1 MRYRLPSKKRLT
13 VWAVGLLLLLVLLP
27 GALLVGLA
35 WSLYE
40 RPQWLLPHI
49 NQYLAAQDIRIDELR
64 LAPEGWDRLSFDYL
78 KLDYQGSEL
87 EFHQLRL
94 QLKSPVSA
102 KRIWQLL
109 TGEASTP
116 PPGSID
122 WLMAQLQKV
131 SYRDAGFSL
140 TPELL
145 LPGGDDGGQSLALDL
160 NSVPEIALGPTRI
173 SLQRVAGVSDTP
185 NTSLTLDKASKTPS
199 FILLLQKLQL
209 SPSGQLVT
217 ELATWLQGGQQET
230 HSGTQTRQE
239 TPLLALTADL
249 KAKLANG
256 APAWR
261 LTSQLHLKALQQA
274 LASVEQ
280 DPAAAPLISAFKLD
294 EILHAELMPSLGGDL
309 FSQLTLDLTQGNIDS
324 RHCWSAPTIAMP
336 GLEQVALEITP
347 LPLKAKAHNSLAD
360 SPLCPS
366 SNAAASFSAK
376 ASANA
381 RVEAEVEDSDDA
393 GLHFR
398 FSGSTSEQLFELAP
412 LRLTLSTT
420 PAQRQALL
428 ALLAANSPSAQASA
442 TKAAEL
448 ESQLAQ
454 LQQVLAQEPA
464 IKNQAPPL
472 IAAIELALDQGLGA
486 EFKPAKDNNTKG
498 NAATGNETSMRVS
511 LPNLTV
517 RPLLP
522 ALMTEKQQASFGA
535 PINRPRIAELSPSA
549 LSNGKRPSLLLAL
562 ENLQLQLPKATGA
575 QQNTSVSLP
584 QSAKPQGLN
593 SPGFGLSSSG
603 LSSSGLS
610 SSDFSSSDFSSSGS
624 SGSSSPNSKPLSAEQ
639 RLELALQQAIQG
651 LRLSL
656 EQLPLEQASTD
667 WRLEASLPSGFRWQS
682 AVAELQLNQG
692 ASMALS
698 GKLALEPTNA
708 GQQLDFS
715 LAANPGFSTGAIQ
728 AGIEDKSIQLS
739 GFKLSLLA
747 PFSGSFNQGKLKLSL
762 PAVSSQLG
770 ELQAKSGPLAL
781 SIAQTSLL
789 SPGLSRTLDANL
801 NQKRHLPLLSQ
812 LLDERFASRLNL
824 AFDGLNLSQ
833 TRHTKLGPRTETLLN
848 LGYGS
853 FSQTIDWQD
862 NRLISEE
869 NWQLDNIPLHSR
881 HDFMPIWP
889 KRAKD
894 PLGYRLNSRWTLDTD
909 LADIK
914 ALAAKNLPL
923 PPELVLRGETHM
935 IADLKL
941 EGLGRALQL
950 QLDFNPLLSDLSGSI
965 SQLPFEGA
973 NLSALCRL
981 TLAKEAKAPAE
992 AELNCQQLKASVQ
1005 AFNPGVLLTNL
1016 GLEGQLSLTPEL
1028 DSNQSTQ
1035 AKLLPEFRDADIQV
1049 RGQGEL
1055 LKGQMLLPSF
1065 RLRLNAPSNAY
1076 LVLQGL
1082 SLEELLAIQP
1092 QEGIY
1097 ADGIFDGVLP
1107 VFITD
1112 GQVSVKGGRLAA
1124 RAPGGLIKV
1133 GNNPAVAQ
1141 MRAGQP
1147 YLDFAFSTLEH
1158 LQYSTLAST
1167 YDMAP
1172 DGEAWLK
1179 VEVKGQAEGIER
1191 PIHLNYSHEENMLQ
1205 LLRSLTIGDKLQTQI
1220 EASMQ

>member
-13 VWAVGLLLLLVLLP
+13 VWAVGMLLLLVLLP
-27 GALLVGLA
+27 STLLVGLV

-116 PPGSID
+116 PPGSTD

-145 LPGGDDGGQSLALDL
+145 LPGGDDGGQSLTLDL

-173 SLQRVAGVSDTP
+173 SLQREAGVSDTP
-185 NTSLTLDKASKTPS
+185 SASLTLDKAGKTPS

-261 LTSQLHLKALQQA
+261 LTSHLHLKALQQA

-294 EILHAELMPSLGGDL
+294 EILNAELMPSLGGDL

-324 RHCWSAPTIAMP
+324 RHCWSAPTIAML
-336 GLEQVALEITP
+336 GLEQVALKITP
-347 LPLKAKAHNSLAD
+347 LPLEAKAHNSLTD

-376 ASANA
+376 A
-381 RVEAEVEDSDDA
+381 EAEVKDSDGA
-393 GLHFR
+393 GLRFR
-398 FSGSTSEQLFELAP
+398 FSGSTSEQFFELAP

-428 ALLAANSPSAQASA
+428 ALLAATSSSAQTSA

-464 IKNQAPPL
+464 EKKQVKPL
-472 IAAIELALDQGLGA
+472 IAAIELALDQGLDA
-486 EFKPAKDNNTKG
+486 EFKPTKDNDTKN

-522 ALMTEKQQASFGA
+522 ALMTEKQQASSGA
-535 PINRPRIAELSPSA
+535 PINGPSVAELSPA
-549 LSNGKRPSLLLAL
+549 VLSNGERPSLLLSF
-562 ENLQLQLPKATGA
+562 ENLQLQLPKAAGA
-575 QQNTSVSLP
+575 QQDTSVSLP

-593 SPGFGLSSSG
+593 SPGSG
-603 LSSSGLS
+603 L
-610 SSDFSSSDFSSSGS
+610 SSSGS
-624 SGSSSPNSKPLSAEQ
+624 SGSSSPNSSNSKPLSAEQ

-651 LRLSL
+651 LQLSL
-656 EQLPLEQASTD
+656 ELLPLEQASTD

-682 AVAELQLNQG
+682 AAAELQLNEG

-698 GKLALEPTNA
+698 GKLALESTSE
-708 GQQLDFS
+708 GQQLNFS
-715 LAANPGFSTGAIQ
+715 LAANSGFSTGAIQ

-747 PFSGSFNQGKLKLSL
+747 PLSGSFNQGKLKLSL

-981 TLAKEAKAPAE
+981 TLDKEAKAPAE

-1028 DSNQSTQ
+1028 DNNQSTQ
-1035 AKLLPEFRDADIQV
+1035 AKLLPGFRDADIQV

-1179 VEVKGQAEGIER
+1179 VEVKGKAEGIER

>member
-13 VWAVGLLLLLVLLP
+13 VWAVGMLLLLVLLP
-27 GALLVGLA
+27 STLLMGLV

-116 PPGSID
+116 PPGSTD

-145 LPGGDDGGQSLALDL
+145 LPGGDDGGQSLTLDL

-173 SLQRVAGVSDTP
+173 SLQREAGVSDTP
-185 NTSLTLDKASKTPS
+185 SASLTLDKAGKTPS

-294 EILHAELMPSLGGDL
+294 EILNAELMPSLGGDL
-309 FSQLTLDLTQGNIDS
+309 FSQLTLDLTQGNINS

-336 GLEQVALEITP
+336 GLEQVALKITP
-347 LPLKAKAHNSLAD
+347 LPLEAKAHNSLTD

-366 SNAAASFSAK
+366 SNAAASFNANPK

-381 RVEAEVEDSDDA
+381 KAEVKDSDGA
-393 GLHFR
+393 GLRFR
-398 FSGSTSEQLFELAP
+398 FSGSTSEQIFELAP

-428 ALLAANSPSAQASA
+428 ALLAATPAQTSA

-464 IKNQAPPL
+464 EKKQVKPL
-472 IAAIELALDQGLGA
+472 IAAIELALDQGLDA
-486 EFKPAKDNNTKG
+486 EFKPTKVTDTKN

-511 LPNLTV
+511 LPSLTV

-522 ALMTEKQQASFGA
+522 ALMTEKQQASFGT
-535 PINRPRIAELSPSA
+535 PINQPSAAKLSPAA
-549 LSNGKRPSLLLAL
+549 LSSGERPSLLLTL

-575 QQNTSVSLP
+575 QQDTSVSLP

-593 SPGFGLSSSG
+593 SPGSG
-603 LSSSGLS
+603 L
-610 SSDFSSSDFSSSGS
+610 SSSGS
-624 SGSSSPNSKPLSAEQ
+624 SGSSSPNSSNSKPLSAEQ

-651 LRLSL
+651 LQLSL
-656 EQLPLEQASTD
+656 NQLPLEQASTD

-682 AVAELQLNQG
+682 AAAELQLNEGASLNKG

-698 GKLALEPTNA
+698 GKLALEPTSE
-708 GQQLDFS
+708 GQQLNFS

-728 AGIEDKSIQLS
+728 AGIEDKSIQLL
-739 GFKLSLLA
+739 GFKLSLLD
-747 PFSGSFNQGKLKLSL
+747 PLSGSFNQGKLKLSL

-973 NLSALCRL
+973 KLSALCRL

-1035 AKLLPEFRDADIQV
+1035 AKLLPGFRDADIQV

-1179 VEVKGQAEGIER
+1179 VEVKGKAEGIER

>member
-27 GALLVGLA
+27 GALLVGLV

-109 TGEASTP
+109 TGETSTP
-116 PPGSID
+116 PPGSTD

-131 SYRDAGFSL
+131 SYQDAGFSL
-140 TPELL
+140 TPALL

-173 SLQRVAGVSDTP
+173 SLQPEAGVSDTP
-185 NTSLTLDKASKTPS
+185 NTSLTLDKAGKTPS
-199 FILLLQKLQL
+199 FTLLLQKLQL

-217 ELATWLQGGQQET
+217 ELATWLQGGQQEA

-294 EILHAELMPSLGGDL
+294 EIVNAKLMPSLGGDL

-347 LPLKAKAHNSLAD
+347 LPLEAKAHNSLTD

-376 ASANA
+376 A
-381 RVEAEVEDSDDA
+381 EAEVKDSDGA
-393 GLHFR
+393 GLRFR
-398 FSGSTSEQLFELAP
+398 FSGSTSEQIFELAP

-428 ALLAANSPSAQASA
+428 ALLAATSTSAQTSA
-442 TKAAEL
+442 TQAAEL

-464 IKNQAPPL
+464 EKKQVKPL
-472 IAAIELALDQGLGA
+472 IAAIELALDQGLDA
-486 EFKPAKDNNTKG
+486 ELKPAKDNDTK
-498 NAATGNETSMRVS
+498 GNETSMRVS
-511 LPNLTV
+511 LPSLTV

-522 ALMTEKQQASFGA
+522 ALMTEKQQASFGT
-535 PINRPRIAELSPSA
+535 PINRPSVAELSPAA
-549 LSNGKRPSLLLAL
+549 LSNGERPSLLLTL

-575 QQNTSVSLP
+575 QQDTSVSSP

-593 SPGFGLSSSG
+593 SPGFGLSSSDF
-603 LSSSGLS
+603 SSSGLS
-610 SSDFSSSDFSSSGS
+610 SS
-624 SGSSSPNSKPLSAEQ
+624 GSSSPNSSNSKPLSAEQ

-682 AVAELQLNQG
+682 AAAELQLNEG

-698 GKLALEPTNA
+698 GKLALEPTSE

-728 AGIEDKSIQLS
+728 AGIEDKSIHLS

-747 PFSGSFNQGKLKLSL
+747 PLSGSFNQGKLKLSL

-812 LLDERFASRLNL
+812 LLDEHFASRLNL

-862 NRLISEE
+862 NRLVSEE

-981 TLAKEAKAPAE
+981 TLDKEAKAPAE

-1035 AKLLPEFRDADIQV
+1035 AKLLPGFRDADIQV

-1179 VEVKGQAEGIER
+1179 VEVKGKAEGIER

>member
-27 GALLVGLA
+27 GALLMGLA

-40 RPQWLLPHI
+40 RPHWLLPHL

-116 PPGSID
+116 PGSTD

-140 TPELL
+140 TPALL

-173 SLQRVAGVSDTP
+173 SLQPEAGVSDTP
-185 NTSLTLDKASKTPS
+185 NTSLTLDKAGKTPS

-294 EILHAELMPSLGGDL
+294 EIVNAELMPSLGGDL

-324 RHCWSAPTIAMP
+324 RHCWAAPTIAMP
-336 GLEQVALEITP
+336 ELEQVALKITP
-347 LPLKAKAHNSLAD
+347 LPLEAKAHNSLTD

-366 SNAAASFSAK
+366 SNAAASFNANPK

-381 RVEAEVEDSDDA
+381 KAEVKDSDGA
-393 GLHFR
+393 GLRFR
-398 FSGSTSEQLFELAP
+398 FSGSTSEQIFELAP

-428 ALLAANSPSAQASA
+428 ALLAATPAQTSA

-464 IKNQAPPL
+464 EKKQVKPL
-472 IAAIELALDQGLGA
+472 IAAIELALDKGLDA
-486 EFKPAKDNNTKG
+486 EFKPTKVTDTKN

-511 LPNLTV
+511 LPSLTV

-522 ALMTEKQQASFGA
+522 ALMTEKQQASFGT
-535 PINRPRIAELSPSA
+535 PINQPSAAKLSPAA
-549 LSNGKRPSLLLAL
+549 LSSGERPSLLLTL

-575 QQNTSVSLP
+575 QQDTSVSLP

-593 SPGFGLSSSG
+593 SPGSG
-603 LSSSGLS
+603 L
-610 SSDFSSSDFSSSGS
+610 SSSGS
-624 SGSSSPNSKPLSAEQ
+624 SGSSSPNSSNSKPLSAEQ

-651 LRLSL
+651 LQLSL
-656 EQLPLEQASTD
+656 NQLPLEQASTD

-682 AVAELQLNQG
+682 AAAELQLNEG

-698 GKLALEPTNA
+698 GKLALEPTSE

-747 PFSGSFNQGKLKLSL
+747 PLSGSFNQGKLKLSL

-789 SPGLSRTLDANL
+789 SPGLSRTLDASL

-981 TLAKEAKAPAE
+981 TLDKEAKAPAE

-1028 DSNQSTQ
+1028 DNNQSTQ
-1035 AKLLPEFRDADIQV
+1035 AKLLPGFRDADIQV

-1179 VEVKGQAEGIER
+1179 VEVKGKAEGIER

>member
-27 GALLVGLA
+27 STLLVGLV
-35 WSLYE
+35 WSIYE

-116 PPGSID
+116 PGSTD

-131 SYRDAGFSL
+131 SYQDADFSL
-140 TPELL
+140 TPALL
-145 LPGGDDGGQSLALDL
+145 LPGGDAGGQSLALDL

-173 SLQRVAGVSDTP
+173 SLQPKAGVSDTP
-185 NTSLTLDKASKTPS
+185 NTSLTLDKAGNTPS
-199 FILLLQKLQL
+199 FTLLLQKLQL
-209 SPSGQLVT
+209 SASGQLVT
-217 ELATWLQGGQQET
+217 ELATRLQGGQQET

-261 LTSQLHLKALQQA
+261 LTSHLHLKALQQA

-294 EILHAELMPSLGGDL
+294 EIVNAELMPSLGGDL

-324 RHCWSAPTIAMP
+324 RHCWAAPTIAMP
-336 GLEQVALEITP
+336 GLEQVALKITP
-347 LPLKAKAHNSLAD
+347 LPLEAKAHNSLTD

-376 ASANA
+376 
-381 RVEAEVEDSDDA
+381 VEAEVKDSDGA
-393 GLHFR
+393 GLRFR
-398 FSGSTSEQLFELAP
+398 FSGSTSEQIFELAP

-428 ALLAANSPSAQASA
+428 ALLAATSAQTSA

-464 IKNQAPPL
+464 EKKQVKPL
-472 IAAIELALDQGLGA
+472 IAAIELALDQGLDA
-486 EFKPAKDNNTKG
+486 ELKPAKDNDIK
-498 NAATGNETSMRVS
+498 GNETSMRVS
-511 LPNLTV
+511 LPSLTV

-522 ALMTEKQQASFGA
+522 ALMTEKQQASFGT
-535 PINRPRIAELSPSA
+535 PINQPSAAKLSPAA
-549 LSNGKRPSLLLAL
+549 LSSGERPSLQLSF

-575 QQNTSVSLP
+575 QQDTSVSLP

-593 SPGFGLSSSG
+593 SPGSG
-603 LSSSGLS
+603 LSSSG
-610 SSDFSSSDFSSSGS
+610 FSSSGLSSSGS

-651 LRLSL
+651 LQLSL
-656 EQLPLEQASTD
+656 NQLPLEQASTD

-682 AVAELQLNQG
+682 AAAELQLNEG

-698 GKLALEPTNA
+698 GKLALEPTSE

-747 PFSGSFNQGKLKLSL
+747 PLSGSFNQGKLKLSL

-789 SPGLSRTLDANL
+789 SPGLSRTLDANQ

-833 TRHTKLGPRTETLLN
+833 TRHTKLGARTETLLN

-853 FSQTIDWQD
+853 FSQAIDWQD

-981 TLAKEAKAPAE
+981 TLDKEAKAPAE

-1035 AKLLPEFRDADIQV
+1035 AKLLPGFRDADIQV

-1107 VFITD
+1107 VFITN

-1179 VEVKGQAEGIER
+1179 VEVKGKAEGIER

>member
-27 GALLVGLA
+27 STLLMGLV

-40 RPQWLLPHI
+40 RPQWLLPHL

-116 PPGSID
+116 PGSTD

-140 TPELL
+140 TPALL

-173 SLQRVAGVSDTP
+173 SLQPEAGVSDTP
-185 NTSLTLDKASKTPS
+185 NTSLTLDKAGNTPS
-199 FILLLQKLQL
+199 FTLLLQKLQL

-217 ELATWLQGGQQET
+217 ELATQLQGGQQET

-347 LPLKAKAHNSLAD
+347 LPLEAKAHNSLTD

-376 ASANA
+376 A
-381 RVEAEVEDSDDA
+381 EAEVKDSDGA
-393 GLHFR
+393 GLRFR
-398 FSGSTSEQLFELAP
+398 FSGSTSEQIFELAP

-428 ALLAANSPSAQASA
+428 ALLAATSTSAHTSA

-464 IKNQAPPL
+464 EKKQVKPL

-486 EFKPAKDNNTKG
+486 EFKPAKDNETK
-498 NAATGNETSMRVS
+498 GNETSMRVS
-511 LPNLTV
+511 LPSLTV

-522 ALMTEKQQASFGA
+522 ALMTEKQQASFGT
-535 PINRPRIAELSPSA
+535 PINQPSAAKLSPAA
-549 LSNGKRPSLLLAL
+549 LSSGERPSLLLTL

-575 QQNTSVSLP
+575 QQDTSVSLP

-593 SPGFGLSSSG
+593 SPGFGLSSSDF
-603 LSSSGLS
+603 SSSGLS
-610 SSDFSSSDFSSSGS
+610 SS
-624 SGSSSPNSKPLSAEQ
+624 GSSSPNSSNSKPLSAEQ

-656 EQLPLEQASTD
+656 EQLPLEQARTD

-682 AVAELQLNQG
+682 AAAELQLNEG

-698 GKLALEPTNA
+698 GKLALEPTSE

-728 AGIEDKSIQLS
+728 AGIEDKSIHLS

-747 PFSGSFNQGKLKLSL
+747 PLSGSFNQGKLKLSL

-770 ELQAKSGPLAL
+770 ELQAKSGQLAL

-981 TLAKEAKAPAE
+981 TLDKEAKAPAE

-1035 AKLLPEFRDADIQV
+1035 AKLLPGFRDADIQV

-1179 VEVKGQAEGIER
+1179 VEVKGKTEGIER

>member
-13 VWAVGLLLLLVLLP
+13 VWAVGMLLLLVLLP
-27 GALLVGLA
+27 STLLVGLV

-116 PPGSID
+116 PPGSTD

-131 SYRDAGFSL
+131 SYQDAGFSL

-173 SLQRVAGVSDTP
+173 SLQPEAGVSDTP
-185 NTSLTLDKASKTPS
+185 NTSLTLDKAGNTPS
-199 FILLLQKLQL
+199 FTLLLQKLQL

-217 ELATWLQGGQQET
+217 ELATRLQGVQQET

-261 LTSQLHLKALQQA
+261 LTSHLHLKALQQA

-309 FSQLTLDLTQGNIDS
+309 FSQLALDLTQGNIDS
-324 RHCWSAPTIAMP
+324 RHCWSAPTITMP
-336 GLEQVALEITP
+336 GLEQVALKITP
-347 LPLKAKAHNSLAD
+347 LPLEAKAHNSLTD

-366 SNAAASFSAK
+366 SNAAASFSAN
-376 ASANA
+376 ASAKA
-381 RVEAEVEDSDDA
+381 KVEDSDDA
-393 GLHFR
+393 GLRFR
-398 FSGSTSEQLFELAP
+398 FSGSTSEQFFELAP

-428 ALLAANSPSAQASA
+428 ALLAATSTSAQTSA

-464 IKNQAPPL
+464 EKKQVKPL
-472 IAAIELALDQGLGA
+472 IATIELTLDQGLDA
-486 EFKPAKDNNTKG
+486 EFKPTKDNDTK
-498 NAATGNETSMRVS
+498 GNETSMRVS
-511 LPNLTV
+511 LPSLTV

-522 ALMTEKQQASFGA
+522 ALMTEKQQASFGT
-535 PINRPRIAELSPSA
+535 PINQPSAAKLSPAA
-549 LSNGKRPSLLLAL
+549 LSSGERPSLLLTL
-562 ENLQLQLPKATGA
+562 ENLQLQLPKAAGA
-575 QQNTSVSLP
+575 QQDTSVSLP

-603 LSSSGLS
+603 
-610 SSDFSSSDFSSSGS
+610 S
-624 SGSSSPNSKPLSAEQ
+624 SGSSSPNSSNSKPLSAEQ

-651 LRLSL
+651 LQLSL
-656 EQLPLEQASTD
+656 EQLPLEQARTD

-682 AVAELQLNQG
+682 AAAELQLNEG

-698 GKLALEPTNA
+698 GKLALESTSE

-728 AGIEDKSIQLS
+728 ASIEDKSIQLS
-739 GFKLSLLA
+739 GFKLSLLD
-747 PFSGSFNQGKLKLSL
+747 PLSGSFNQGKLKLSL

-812 LLDERFASRLNL
+812 LLDEHFASRLNL

-862 NRLISEE
+862 NRLVSEE

-981 TLAKEAKAPAE
+981 TLDKEAKAPAE

-1035 AKLLPEFRDADIQV
+1035 AKLLPGFRDADIQV

-1179 VEVKGQAEGIER
+1179 VEVKGKAEGIER

>member
-27 GALLVGLA
+27 STLLVGLV

-78 KLDYQGSEL
+78 KLDYRGSEL

-116 PPGSID
+116 PPGSTD

-131 SYRDAGFSL
+131 SYQDAGFSL

-173 SLQRVAGVSDTP
+173 SLQPEAGVSDTP
-185 NTSLTLDKASKTPS
+185 STSLTLEKAGKTPS

-217 ELATWLQGGQQET
+217 ELATRLQGGQQET
-230 HSGTQTRQE
+230 HSGIQTRQE

-261 LTSQLHLKALQQA
+261 LTSHLHLKALQQA

-294 EILHAELMPSLGGDL
+294 EILNAELMPSLGGDL

-324 RHCWSAPTIAMP
+324 RYCWSAPTIAMP
-336 GLEQVALEITP
+336 GLEQVALKITP
-347 LPLKAKAHNSLAD
+347 LPLEAKAHNSLTD

-376 ASANA
+376 A
-381 RVEAEVEDSDDA
+381 EVKDSDGA
-393 GLHFR
+393 GLRFR
-398 FSGSTSEQLFELAP
+398 FSGSTSEQIFELAP

-428 ALLAANSPSAQASA
+428 ALLAATSAQTSA

-464 IKNQAPPL
+464 EKKQVKPL
-472 IAAIELALDQGLGA
+472 IATIELTLDQGLDA
-486 EFKPAKDNNTKG
+486 EFKPTKDNDTK
-498 NAATGNETSMRVS
+498 GNETSMRVS
-511 LPNLTV
+511 LPSLTV

-522 ALMTEKQQASFGA
+522 ALMTEKQQASFGT
-535 PINRPRIAELSPSA
+535 PINRPSVAELSPAA
-549 LSNGKRPSLLLAL
+549 LSNGERPSLLLSF

-575 QQNTSVSLP
+575 QQDTSVSLP

-593 SPGFGLSSSG
+593 SPGSGLSSSG

-610 SSDFSSSDFSSSGS
+610 SSGS
-624 SGSSSPNSKPLSAEQ
+624 SGSSSQNSKPLSAEQ

-651 LRLSL
+651 LQLNL

-682 AVAELQLNQG
+682 AAAELQLNEG

-698 GKLALEPTNA
+698 GKLALESTSE

-747 PFSGSFNQGKLKLSL
+747 PLSGSFNQGKLKLSL

-789 SPGLSRTLDANL
+789 SPGLSRTLDANQ

-941 EGLGRALQL
+941 EGLGRAQQL

-1035 AKLLPEFRDADIQV
+1035 AKLLPGFRDADIQV

-1107 VFITD
+1107 VFITN

-1179 VEVKGQAEGIER
+1179 VEVKGKAEGIER

>member
-13 VWAVGLLLLLVLLP
+13 VWAVGMLLLLVLLP
-27 GALLVGLA
+27 STLLVGLV

-116 PPGSID
+116 PPGSTD

-145 LPGGDDGGQSLALDL
+145 LPGGDDGGQSLTLDL

-173 SLQRVAGVSDTP
+173 SLQREAGVSDTP
-185 NTSLTLDKASKTPS
+185 SASLTLDKAGKTPS

-261 LTSQLHLKALQQA
+261 LTSHLHLKALQQA

-294 EILHAELMPSLGGDL
+294 EILNAELMPSLGGDL

-336 GLEQVALEITP
+336 GLEQVALKITP
-347 LPLKAKAHNSLAD
+347 LPLEAKAHNSLTD

-376 ASANA
+376 A
-381 RVEAEVEDSDDA
+381 EAEVKDSDGA
-393 GLHFR
+393 GLRFR
-398 FSGSTSEQLFELAP
+398 FSGSTSEQFFELAP

-428 ALLAANSPSAQASA
+428 ALLAATPAQTSA

-464 IKNQAPPL
+464 EKKQVKPL
-472 IAAIELALDQGLGA
+472 IAAIELALDQGLDA
-486 EFKPAKDNNTKG
+486 EFKPAKDSETKN

-522 ALMTEKQQASFGA
+522 ALMTEKQQASSGA
-535 PINRPRIAELSPSA
+535 PINGPSVAELSPA
-549 LSNGKRPSLLLAL
+549 VLSNGERPSLLLSF
-562 ENLQLQLPKATGA
+562 ENLQLQLPKAAGA
-575 QQNTSVSLP
+575 QQDTSVSLP

-593 SPGFGLSSSG
+593 SPGSG
-603 LSSSGLS
+603 L
-610 SSDFSSSDFSSSGS
+610 SSSGS
-624 SGSSSPNSKPLSAEQ
+624 SGSSSPNSSNSKPLSAEQ

-651 LRLSL
+651 LQLSL
-656 EQLPLEQASTD
+656 ELLPLEQARTD

-682 AVAELQLNQG
+682 AAAELQLNEG

-698 GKLALEPTNA
+698 GKLALESTSE

-739 GFKLSLLA
+739 GFKLSLLD
-747 PFSGSFNQGKLKLSL
+747 PLSGSFNQGKLKLSL

-965 SQLPFEGA
+965 SQLPFDGA

-981 TLAKEAKAPAE
+981 TLDKETKAPAE

-1035 AKLLPEFRDADIQV
+1035 AKLLPGFRDADIQV

-1179 VEVKGQAEGIER
+1179 VEVKGKAEGIER

>member
-1 MRYRLPSKKRLT
+1 M
-13 VWAVGLLLLLVLLP
+13 LLLVLLP
-27 GALLVGLA
+27 GALLMGLA
-35 WSLYE
+35 WSLCE

-116 PPGSID
+116 PGSTD

-140 TPELL
+140 TPALL
-145 LPGGDDGGQSLALDL
+145 LPGGDAGGQSLALDL

-173 SLQRVAGVSDTP
+173 SLQPKAGVSDTP
-185 NTSLTLDKASKTPS
+185 NTSLTLDKAGKTPS
-199 FILLLQKLQL
+199 FTLLLQKLQL

-217 ELATWLQGGQQET
+217 ELAATWLQGGQQEA

-294 EILHAELMPSLGGDL
+294 EIVNAELMPSLGGDL

-324 RHCWSAPTIAMP
+324 RHCWAAPTIAMP

-347 LPLKAKAHNSLAD
+347 LPLEDKAHSPLAD

-366 SNAAASFSAK
+366 SSAAASFNANPK

-381 RVEAEVEDSDDA
+381 KAEVKDSDGA
-393 GLHFR
+393 GLRFR
-398 FSGSTSEQLFELAP
+398 FSGSTSEQIFELAP

-428 ALLAANSPSAQASA
+428 ALLAATSAQTSA

-464 IKNQAPPL
+464 EKKQVKPL
-472 IAAIELALDQGLGA
+472 IAAIELTLDQGLDA
-486 EFKPAKDNNTKG
+486 EFKPTKDNDTK
-498 NAATGNETSMRVS
+498 GNETSMRVS
-511 LPNLTV
+511 LPSLTV

-522 ALMTEKQQASFGA
+522 ALMTEKQQASFGT
-535 PINRPRIAELSPSA
+535 PINRPSVAKLSPAA
-549 LSNGKRPSLLLAL
+549 LSSGERPSLLLTL

-575 QQNTSVSLP
+575 QRDTSVSLP

-593 SPGFGLSSSG
+593 SPGSG
-603 LSSSGLS
+603 L
-610 SSDFSSSDFSSSGS
+610 SSSGS
-624 SGSSSPNSKPLSAEQ
+624 SGSSSPNSSNSKPLSAEQ

-651 LRLSL
+651 LQLSL
-656 EQLPLEQASTD
+656 NQLPLEQASTD

-682 AVAELQLNQG
+682 AAAELQLNEG

-698 GKLALEPTNA
+698 GKLALEPTSE

-747 PFSGSFNQGKLKLSL
+747 PLSGSFNQGKLKLSL

-1035 AKLLPEFRDADIQV
+1035 AKLLPGFRDADIQV

-1179 VEVKGQAEGIER
+1179 VEVKGKAEGIER

>member
-1 MRYRLPSKKRLT
+1 M
-13 VWAVGLLLLLVLLP
+13 LLLVLLP
-27 GALLVGLA
+27 GALLVGLV

-116 PPGSID
+116 PPGSTD

-131 SYRDAGFSL
+131 SYQDAGFSL

-173 SLQRVAGVSDTP
+173 SLQPEAGVSDTP
-185 NTSLTLDKASKTPS
+185 STSLTLEKAGKTPS
-199 FILLLQKLQL
+199 FTLLLQKLQL

-217 ELATWLQGGQQET
+217 ELATWLQGGQQEA

-294 EILHAELMPSLGGDL
+294 EIVNAKLMPSLGGDL

-324 RHCWSAPTIAMP
+324 RHCWAAPTIAMP

-347 LPLKAKAHNSLAD
+347 LPLEDKAHSPLAD

-366 SNAAASFSAK
+366 SSAAASFNANPK

-381 RVEAEVEDSDDA
+381 KAEVKDSDGA
-393 GLHFR
+393 GLRFR
-398 FSGSTSEQLFELAP
+398 FSGSTSEQIFELAP

-428 ALLAANSPSAQASA
+428 ALLAATSSSAQTSA

-464 IKNQAPPL
+464 EKKQVKPL
-472 IAAIELALDQGLGA
+472 IAAIELALDQGLDA
-486 EFKPAKDNNTKG
+486 EFKPTKDNDTKN

-511 LPNLTV
+511 LPSLTV

-522 ALMTEKQQASFGA
+522 ALMTEKQQASFGT
-535 PINRPRIAELSPSA
+535 PINRPSVAELSPAA
-549 LSNGKRPSLLLAL
+549 LSNGERPSLLLTL

-575 QQNTSVSLP
+575 QQDTSVSSP

-593 SPGFGLSSSG
+593 SPGFGLSSS
-603 LSSSGLS
+603 
-610 SSDFSSSDFSSSGS
+610 DFSSSGS
-624 SGSSSPNSKPLSAEQ
+624 SSPNSSNSKPLSAEQ

-656 EQLPLEQASTD
+656 EQLPLEQARTD
-667 WRLEASLPSGFRWQS
+667 WHLEASLPSGFRWQS
-682 AVAELQLNQG
+682 AAAELQLNEG

-698 GKLALEPTNA
+698 GKLALEPTSE

-728 AGIEDKSIQLS
+728 AGIEDKSIHLS

-747 PFSGSFNQGKLKLSL
+747 PLSGSFNQGKLKLSL

-770 ELQAKSGPLAL
+770 ELQAKSGQLAL

-824 AFDGLNLSQ
+824 AFDGLNFSQ

-853 FSQTIDWQD
+853 FSQTIDWLD

-965 SQLPFEGA
+965 SQLPFDGA

-981 TLAKEAKAPAE
+981 TLDKETKSPAE

-1028 DSNQSTQ
+1028 DNNQSTQ
-1035 AKLLPEFRDADIQV
+1035 AKLLPGFRDADIQV

-1179 VEVKGQAEGIER
+1179 VEVKGKAEGIER

>member
-27 GALLVGLA
+27 GALLVGLV

-109 TGEASTP
+109 TGETSTP
-116 PPGSID
+116 PPGSTD

-131 SYRDAGFSL
+131 SYQDAGFSL
-140 TPELL
+140 TPALL

-173 SLQRVAGVSDTP
+173 SLQPEAGVSDTP
-185 NTSLTLDKASKTPS
+185 NTSLTLDKAGKTPS
-199 FILLLQKLQL
+199 FTLLLQKLQL

-217 ELATWLQGGQQET
+217 ELATRLQGGQQEA

-294 EILHAELMPSLGGDL
+294 EIVNAKLMPSLGGDL

-347 LPLKAKAHNSLAD
+347 LPLEAKAHNSLTD

-376 ASANA
+376 A
-381 RVEAEVEDSDDA
+381 EAEVKDSDGA
-393 GLHFR
+393 GLRFR
-398 FSGSTSEQLFELAP
+398 FSGSTSEQIFELAP

-428 ALLAANSPSAQASA
+428 ALLAATSTSAQTSA
-442 TKAAEL
+442 TQAAEL

-464 IKNQAPPL
+464 EKKQVKPL
-472 IAAIELALDQGLGA
+472 IAAIELALDQGLDA
-486 EFKPAKDNNTKG
+486 ELKPAKDNDTK
-498 NAATGNETSMRVS
+498 GNETSMRVS
-511 LPNLTV
+511 LPSLTV

-522 ALMTEKQQASFGA
+522 ALMTEKQQASFGT
-535 PINRPRIAELSPSA
+535 PINRPSVAELSPAA
-549 LSNGKRPSLLLAL
+549 LSNGERPSLLLTL

-575 QQNTSVSLP
+575 QQDTSVSSP

-593 SPGFGLSSSG
+593 SPGFGLSSSDF
-603 LSSSGLS
+603 SSSGLS
-610 SSDFSSSDFSSSGS
+610 SS
-624 SGSSSPNSKPLSAEQ
+624 GSSSPNSSNSKPLSAEQ

-682 AVAELQLNQG
+682 AAAELQLNEG

-698 GKLALEPTNA
+698 GKLALEPTSE

-728 AGIEDKSIQLS
+728 AGIEDKSIHLS

-747 PFSGSFNQGKLKLSL
+747 PLSGSFNQGKLKLSL

-812 LLDERFASRLNL
+812 LLDEHFASRLNL

-862 NRLISEE
+862 NRLVSEE

-981 TLAKEAKAPAE
+981 TLDKEAKAPAE

-1035 AKLLPEFRDADIQV
+1035 AKLLPGFRDADIQV

-1179 VEVKGQAEGIER
+1179 VEVKGKAEGIER

>member
-1 MRYRLPSKKRLT
+1 MSYRLPSKKHLA
-13 VWAVGLLLLLVLLP
+13 VSAVGLLLLLALLP
-27 GALLVGLA
+27 GALLVGLV

-49 NQYLAAQDIRIDELR
+49 NQYLAAQDIRIYELH
-64 LAPEGWDRLSFDYL
+64 LTPEGWDRLSFDYL

-94 QLKSPVSA
+94 RLKSPVSA

-109 TGEASTP
+109 TGEASMPSPDST
-116 PPGSID
+116 D
-122 WLMAQLQKV
+122 WLMAQLEKV
-131 SYRDAGFSL
+131 SYREAGFSL

-173 SLQRVAGVSDTP
+173 SLQPEAGVSDTP
-185 NTSLTLDKASKTPS
+185 STSLTLDKAGKTPS

-209 SPSGQLVT
+209 SASGQLVT
-217 ELATWLQGGQQET
+217 ELATRLQGGQQEA
-230 HSGTQTRQE
+230 QTRQE

-294 EILHAELMPSLGGDL
+294 EILHAGLMPSLGGDL

-336 GLEQVALEITP
+336 GLEQVVLEITP
-347 LPLKAKAHNSLAD
+347 LPVGAKAHNSLTD

-366 SNAAASFSAK
+366 SSAAASFNANARANPSAK

-381 RVEAEVEDSDDA
+381 EVKDSDST
-393 GLHFR
+393 GLRFR
-398 FSGSTSEQLFELAP
+398 FSGSTSEQIFELAP

-428 ALLAANSPSAQASA
+428 ALLAATSAQTSA

-464 IKNQAPPL
+464 EKKQVKPL
-472 IAAIELALDQGLGA
+472 IAAIELALKQGLDA
-486 EFKPAKDNNTKG
+486 EFKPTKDNDTK
-498 NAATGNETSMRVS
+498 GNETSMRVS
-511 LPNLTV
+511 LPSLTV

-522 ALMTEKQQASFGA
+522 ALMAEKPTAATGKPNNEPS
-535 PINRPRIAELSPSA
+535 PAELSPATFSD
-549 LSNGKRPSLLLAL
+549 SERPSLLLTV
-562 ENLQLQLPKATGA
+562 ENLQLQLPKAARA
-575 QQNTSVSLP
+575 QQDTSVSLP
-584 QSAKPQGLN
+584 QSTKPQGLN
-593 SPGFGLSSSG
+593 SPGSGLSSSG

-610 SSDFSSSDFSSSGS
+610 SSGSPNSAS
-624 SGSSSPNSKPLSAEQ
+624 SGSSSPNSKPLSPEQ
-639 RLELALQQAIQG
+639 RLEQALQQAIQG
-651 LRLSL
+651 LQLSL

-667 WRLEASLPSGFRWQS
+667 WRLDASLPSGFRWQS
-682 AVAELQLNQG
+682 AAAALQLNEG

-698 GKLALEPTNA
+698 GKLALEPTSK
-708 GQQLDFS
+708 GRQLDFS

-728 AGIEDKSIQLS
+728 AGINDKSIQLS
-739 GFKLSLLA
+739 GFKLSLLE
-747 PFSGSFNQGKLKLSL
+747 PLSGSFSQGQLKLSL
-762 PAVSSQLG
+762 PTVSSHLG

-781 SIAQTSLL
+781 SVAQISLL
-789 SPGLSRTLDANL
+789 SPGLSRTLDTSL

-812 LLDERFASRLNL
+812 LFDGHFTSRLDL

-833 TRHTKLGPRTETLLN
+833 TRHTKLGPRTATLLN

-881 HDFMPIWP
+881 HDFVPIWP

-909 LADIK
+909 LADLK

-935 IADLKL
+935 IAELKL

-973 NLSALCRL
+973 NLSALCHL
-981 TLAKEAKAPAE
+981 TLTKEAKAPAE

-1035 AKLLPEFRDADIQV
+1035 AKLLPGFRDADIQV

-1179 VEVKGQAEGIER
+1179 VEVKGKAEGIER

>member
-1 MRYRLPSKKRLT
+1 MRYRLPSKKRLI

-116 PPGSID
+116 PGSTD

-140 TPELL
+140 TPALL
-145 LPGGDDGGQSLALDL
+145 LPGGDAGGQSLALDL

-173 SLQRVAGVSDTP
+173 SLQPKAGVSDTP
-185 NTSLTLDKASKTPS
+185 NTSLTLDKAGKTPS
-199 FILLLQKLQL
+199 FTLLLQKLQL

-217 ELATWLQGGQQET
+217 ELATRLQGGQQEA

-294 EILHAELMPSLGGDL
+294 EIVNAKLMPSLGGDL

-324 RHCWSAPTIAMP
+324 RHCWAAPTIAMP

-347 LPLKAKAHNSLAD
+347 LPLEDKAHSPLAD

-366 SNAAASFSAK
+366 SSAAASFNANPK

-381 RVEAEVEDSDDA
+381 KAEVKDSDGA
-393 GLHFR
+393 GLRFR
-398 FSGSTSEQLFELAP
+398 FSGSTSEQIFELAP

-428 ALLAANSPSAQASA
+428 ALLAATSAQTSA

-464 IKNQAPPL
+464 EKKQVKPL
-472 IAAIELALDQGLGA
+472 IAAIELTLDQGLDA
-486 EFKPAKDNNTKG
+486 EFKPTKDNDTK
-498 NAATGNETSMRVS
+498 GNETSMRVS
-511 LPNLTV
+511 LPSLTV

-522 ALMTEKQQASFGA
+522 ALMTEKQQASFGT
-535 PINRPRIAELSPSA
+535 PINGPSVAELSPAA
-549 LSNGKRPSLLLAL
+549 LSNGERPSLLLSF

-575 QQNTSVSLP
+575 QQDTSVSSP

-593 SPGFGLSSSG
+593 SPGFGLSSSDF
-603 LSSSGLS
+603 SSSGLS
-610 SSDFSSSDFSSSGS
+610 SS
-624 SGSSSPNSKPLSAEQ
+624 GSSSPNSSNSKPLSAEQ

-656 EQLPLEQASTD
+656 EQLPLEQARTD

-682 AVAELQLNQG
+682 AAAELQLNEG

-698 GKLALEPTNA
+698 GKLALEPTSE

-747 PFSGSFNQGKLKLSL
+747 PLSGSFNQGKLKLSL

-789 SPGLSRTLDANL
+789 SPGLSRTLDASL

-1028 DSNQSTQ
+1028 DNNQSTQ
-1035 AKLLPEFRDADIQV
+1035 AKLLPGFRDADIQV

-1179 VEVKGQAEGIER
+1179 VEVKGKAEGIER

>member
-27 GALLVGLA
+27 GALLMGLA

-40 RPQWLLPHI
+40 RPHWLLPHI

-131 SYRDAGFSL
+131 SYQDAGFSL

-173 SLQRVAGVSDTP
+173 SLLPEAGVSDTP
-185 NTSLTLDKASKTPS
+185 STSLTLDKAGKTPS
-199 FILLLQKLQL
+199 FILVLQNLQL

-217 ELATWLQGGQQET
+217 ELATRLQGGQQEA

-294 EILHAELMPSLGGDL
+294 EILNAELMPSLGGDL

-366 SNAAASFSAK
+366 SGAAASFSAK

-381 RVEAEVEDSDDA
+381 RVEAEVKDSDGA
-393 GLHFR
+393 GLRFR

-428 ALLAANSPSAQASA
+428 ALLAATSAQTSA

-464 IKNQAPPL
+464 EKKQVKPL
-472 IAAIELALDQGLGA
+472 IAAIELTLDQGLDA
-486 EFKPAKDNNTKG
+486 EFKPTKDNDTK
-498 NAATGNETSMRVS
+498 GNETSMRVS
-511 LPNLTV
+511 LPSLTV

-522 ALMTEKQQASFGA
+522 ALMTEKQQASSGA
-535 PINRPRIAELSPSA
+535 PINGPSVAELSPAA
-549 LSNGKRPSLLLAL
+549 LSNGERPSLLLTL

-575 QQNTSVSLP
+575 QQDTSVSLP

-603 LSSSGLS
+603 LSSSG
-610 SSDFSSSDFSSSGS
+610 S
-624 SGSSSPNSKPLSAEQ
+624 SGSSSQNSKPLSAEQ

-682 AVAELQLNQG
+682 AAAELQLNQG

-698 GKLALEPTNA
+698 GKLALESTSE

-739 GFKLSLLA
+739 GFKLSLLE
-747 PFSGSFNQGKLKLSL
+747 PLSGSFNQGKLKLSL

-862 NRLISEE
+862 NRLVSEE

-1035 AKLLPEFRDADIQV
+1035 AKLLPGFRDADIQV

-1179 VEVKGQAEGIER
+1179 VEVKGKAEGIER

>member
-27 GALLVGLA
+27 GALLMGLA

-109 TGEASTP
+109 AGEASTP
-116 PPGSID
+116 PPGSTD

-131 SYRDAGFSL
+131 SYQDAGFSL

-173 SLQRVAGVSDTP
+173 SLQPEAGVSDTP
-185 NTSLTLDKASKTPS
+185 NTSLTLNKAGNTPS
-199 FILLLQKLQL
+199 FTLMLQKLQL

-217 ELATWLQGGQQET
+217 ELATRLQGVQQET

-294 EILHAELMPSLGGDL
+294 EIVNAELMPSLGGDL

-324 RHCWSAPTIAMP
+324 RHCWSTPTIAMP
-336 GLEQVALEITP
+336 GLEQVALKITP
-347 LPLKAKAHNSLAD
+347 LPLEAKAHNSLTD

-376 ASANA
+376 A
-381 RVEAEVEDSDDA
+381 EAEVKDSDGA
-393 GLHFR
+393 GLRFR
-398 FSGSTSEQLFELAP
+398 FSGSTSEQIFELAP

-428 ALLAANSPSAQASA
+428 ALLAATSTSAQTSA
-442 TKAAEL
+442 TQAAEL

-464 IKNQAPPL
+464 EKKQVKPL
-472 IAAIELALDQGLGA
+472 IAAIELALDQGLDA
-486 EFKPAKDNNTKG
+486 EFKPTKVTDTKN

-511 LPNLTV
+511 LPSLTV

-522 ALMTEKQQASFGA
+522 ALMTEKQQASFGT
-535 PINRPRIAELSPSA
+535 PINQPSAAKLSPAA
-549 LSNGKRPSLLLAL
+549 LSSGERPSLLLTL

-575 QQNTSVSLP
+575 QQDTSVSLP

-593 SPGFGLSSSG
+593 SPGSG
-603 LSSSGLS
+603 L
-610 SSDFSSSDFSSSGS
+610 SSSGS
-624 SGSSSPNSKPLSAEQ
+624 SGSSSPNSSNSKPLSAEQ

-651 LRLSL
+651 LQLSL
-656 EQLPLEQASTD
+656 NQLPLEQASTD

-682 AVAELQLNQG
+682 AAAELQLNEGASLNKG

-698 GKLALEPTNA
+698 GKLALEPTSE
-708 GQQLDFS
+708 GQQLNFS

-739 GFKLSLLA
+739 GFKLSLLD
-747 PFSGSFNQGKLKLSL
+747 PLSGSFNQGKLKLSL

-894 PLGYRLNSRWTLDTD
+894 PLGYRLNSCWTLDTD

-981 TLAKEAKAPAE
+981 TLDKEAKAPAE

-1035 AKLLPEFRDADIQV
+1035 AKLLPGFRDADIQV

-1179 VEVKGQAEGIER
+1179 VEVKGKAEGIER

>member
-27 GALLVGLA
+27 GALLMGLA

-40 RPQWLLPHI
+40 RPQWLLPHL

-78 KLDYQGSEL
+78 KLDYRGSEL

-109 TGEASTP
+109 AGEASTP
-116 PPGSID
+116 PPGSTD

-131 SYRDAGFSL
+131 SSQDAGFSL
-140 TPELL
+140 TPALL

-173 SLQRVAGVSDTP
+173 SLQPEAGVSDTP
-185 NTSLTLDKASKTPS
+185 NTSLTLNKAGNTPS
-199 FILLLQKLQL
+199 FTLLLQKLQL

-217 ELATWLQGGQQET
+217 ELATRLQGVQQET

-347 LPLKAKAHNSLAD
+347 LPLEDKAHSPLAD

-376 ASANA
+376 A
-381 RVEAEVEDSDDA
+381 EAEVKDSDGA
-393 GLHFR
+393 GLRFR
-398 FSGSTSEQLFELAP
+398 FSGSTSEQFFELAP

-428 ALLAANSPSAQASA
+428 ALLAATSSSAQTSA

-464 IKNQAPPL
+464 EKKQVKPL
-472 IAAIELALDQGLGA
+472 IAAIELALDQGLDA
-486 EFKPAKDNNTKG
+486 EFKPTKDNDTKN
-498 NAATGNETSMRVS
+498 NAATGNETSMQVS
-511 LPNLTV
+511 LPSLTV

-522 ALMTEKQQASFGA
+522 ALMTEKQQASFGT
-535 PINRPRIAELSPSA
+535 PINQPSVAKLSPAA
-549 LSNGKRPSLLLAL
+549 LSSGERPSLLLTL
-562 ENLQLQLPKATGA
+562 ENLQLQLPKAARA

-603 LSSSGLS
+603 
-610 SSDFSSSDFSSSGS
+610 S
-624 SGSSSPNSKPLSAEQ
+624 SGSSSPNSSNSSNSKPLSAEQ

-651 LRLSL
+651 LQLSL
-656 EQLPLEQASTD
+656 NQLPLEQASTD

-682 AVAELQLNQG
+682 AAAELQLNEGASLNKG

-698 GKLALEPTNA
+698 GKLALEPTSE

-747 PFSGSFNQGKLKLSL
+747 PLSGSFNQGKLKLSL

-981 TLAKEAKAPAE
+981 TLDKEAKAPAE

-1035 AKLLPEFRDADIQV
+1035 AKLLPGFRDADIQV

-1107 VFITD
+1107 VFITN

-1133 GNNPAVAQ
+1133 GNNPAVTQ

-1179 VEVKGQAEGIER
+1179 VEVKGKAEGIER

>member
-27 GALLVGLA
+27 GALLMGLA

-78 KLDYQGSEL
+78 KLDYRGSEL

-116 PPGSID
+116 PPGSTD

-131 SYRDAGFSL
+131 SYQDAGFSL

-145 LPGGDDGGQSLALDL
+145 LPGSDDGGQSLALDL

-173 SLQRVAGVSDTP
+173 SLQPEAGVSDTP
-185 NTSLTLDKASKTPS
+185 NTSLTLDKAGNTPS
-199 FILLLQKLQL
+199 FTLLLQKLQL

-217 ELATWLQGGQQET
+217 ELSTRLQGVQQET

-261 LTSQLHLKALQQA
+261 LTSHLHLKALQQA

-280 DPAAAPLISAFKLD
+280 DPTAAPLISAFKLD
-294 EILHAELMPSLGGDL
+294 EIVNAELMPSLGGDL

-336 GLEQVALEITP
+336 GLEQVALKITP
-347 LPLKAKAHNSLAD
+347 LPLEAKAHNSLTD

-366 SNAAASFSAK
+366 SNAAASFNANPK

-381 RVEAEVEDSDDA
+381 KAEVKDSDGA
-393 GLHFR
+393 GLRFR
-398 FSGSTSEQLFELAP
+398 FSGSTSEQFFELAP

-428 ALLAANSPSAQASA
+428 ALLAATPAQASA
-442 TKAAEL
+442 AKAAEL
-448 ESQLAQ
+448 ELQLAQ
-454 LQQVLAQEPA
+454 LQQVLAQESA
-464 IKNQAPPL
+464 EKNQAPPL

-486 EFKPAKDNNTKG
+486 EFKPAKDNETKG
-498 NAATGNETSMRVS
+498 NETYMRVS
-511 LPNLTV
+511 LPSLTV

-522 ALMTEKQQASFGA
+522 ALMTEKQQASSGA
-535 PINRPRIAELSPSA
+535 PINGPSVAELSPA
-549 LSNGKRPSLLLAL
+549 VLSNGERPSLLLTL

-575 QQNTSVSLP
+575 QQETSVSLP

-593 SPGFGLSSSG
+593 SPGSG
-603 LSSSGLS
+603 LSNPGS
-610 SSDFSSSDFSSSGS
+610 SSSGS
-624 SGSSSPNSKPLSAEQ
+624 SGSSSPNSSNSKPLSAEQ

-651 LRLSL
+651 LQLSL
-656 EQLPLEQASTD
+656 NQLPLEQASTD

-682 AVAELQLNQG
+682 AAAELQLNEG

-698 GKLALEPTNA
+698 GKLALEPTSE

-747 PFSGSFNQGKLKLSL
+747 PLSGSFNQGKLKLSL

-981 TLAKEAKAPAE
+981 TLDKEAKAPAE

-1035 AKLLPEFRDADIQV
+1035 AKLLPGFRDADIQV

-1179 VEVKGQAEGIER
+1179 VEVKGKAEGIER

>member
-13 VWAVGLLLLLVLLP
+13 VWAVGMLLLLVLLP
-27 GALLVGLA
+27 STLLVGLV

-131 SYRDAGFSL
+131 SYQDAGFSL

-173 SLQRVAGVSDTP
+173 SLLPEAGVSDTP
-185 NTSLTLDKASKTPS
+185 STSLTLNKAGNTPS
-199 FILLLQKLQL
+199 FTLMLQKLQL

-217 ELATWLQGGQQET
+217 ELATRLQGVQQET

-294 EILHAELMPSLGGDL
+294 EIVNAELMPSLGGDL

-324 RHCWSAPTIAMP
+324 RHCWSTPTIAMP
-336 GLEQVALEITP
+336 GLEQVALKITP
-347 LPLKAKAHNSLAD
+347 LPLEAKAHNSLTD

-366 SNAAASFSAK
+366 SNAAASFNANPK

-381 RVEAEVEDSDDA
+381 KAEVKDSDGA
-393 GLHFR
+393 GLRFR
-398 FSGSTSEQLFELAP
+398 FSGSTSEQIFELAP

-428 ALLAANSPSAQASA
+428 ALLAATPAQTSA

-464 IKNQAPPL
+464 EKKQVKPL
-472 IAAIELALDQGLGA
+472 IATIELTLDQGLDA
-486 EFKPAKDNNTKG
+486 EFKPTKDNDTK
-498 NAATGNETSMRVS
+498 GNETSMRVS
-511 LPNLTV
+511 LPSLTV

-522 ALMTEKQQASFGA
+522 ALMTEKQQASSGA
-535 PINRPRIAELSPSA
+535 PINRPSVAELSPAA
-549 LSNGKRPSLLLAL
+549 LSNGERPSLLLTL

-575 QQNTSVSLP
+575 QQDTSVSLP

-593 SPGFGLSSSG
+593 SPDFGLSRSDLSSSG
-603 LSSSGLS
+603 L
-610 SSDFSSSDFSSSGS
+610 SSSGS
-624 SGSSSPNSKPLSAEQ
+624 SGSSSPHSSNSKPLSAEQ

-651 LRLSL
+651 LQLSL

-682 AVAELQLNQG
+682 AAAELQLNEG

-698 GKLALEPTNA
+698 GKLALEPTSE
-708 GQQLDFS
+708 GQQLNFS

-739 GFKLSLLA
+739 GFKLSLLD
-747 PFSGSFNQGKLKLSL
+747 PLSGSFNQGKLKLSL

-781 SIAQTSLL
+781 SVAQISLL
-789 SPGLSRTLDANL
+789 SPGLSRTLDASL

-1035 AKLLPEFRDADIQV
+1035 AKLLPGFRDADIQV

-1179 VEVKGQAEGIER
+1179 VEVKGKTEGIER

>member
-1 MRYRLPSKKRLT
+1 MKYRLPSKKRLT
-13 VWAVGLLLLLVLLP
+13 VWVVGLLLLLVLLP
-27 GALLVGLA
+27 GALLMGLA

-40 RPQWLLPHI
+40 RPHWLLPHI

-109 TGEASTP
+109 AGEASTP
-116 PPGSID
+116 PPGSTD

-131 SYRDAGFSL
+131 SYQDAGFSL

-173 SLQRVAGVSDTP
+173 SLQREAGVSDTP
-185 NTSLTLDKASKTPS
+185 NTSLTLNEAGNTPS
-199 FILLLQKLQL
+199 FTLMLQKLQL

-261 LTSQLHLKALQQA
+261 LTSHLHLKALQQA

-294 EILHAELMPSLGGDL
+294 EIVNAELMPSLGGDL

-336 GLEQVALEITP
+336 GLEQVALKITP
-347 LPLKAKAHNSLAD
+347 LPLEAKAHNSLTD

-376 ASANA
+376 A
-381 RVEAEVEDSDDA
+381 EAEVKDSDGA
-393 GLHFR
+393 GLRFR
-398 FSGSTSEQLFELAP
+398 FSGSTSEQFFELAP

-428 ALLAANSPSAQASA
+428 ALLAATSSSAQTSA

-464 IKNQAPPL
+464 EKKQVKPL
-472 IAAIELALDQGLGA
+472 IAAIELALDQGLDA
-486 EFKPAKDNNTKG
+486 EFKPTKDNDTKN

-511 LPNLTV
+511 LPSLTV

-522 ALMTEKQQASFGA
+522 ALMTEKQQASSGA
-535 PINRPRIAELSPSA
+535 PINGPSVAELSPA
-549 LSNGKRPSLLLAL
+549 VLSNGERPSLLLSF
-562 ENLQLQLPKATGA
+562 ENLQLQLPKAAGA
-575 QQNTSVSLP
+575 QQDTSVSLP

-593 SPGFGLSSSG
+593 SPGSG
-603 LSSSGLS
+603 L
-610 SSDFSSSDFSSSGS
+610 SSSGS
-624 SGSSSPNSKPLSAEQ
+624 SGSSSPNSSNSKPLSAEQ

-651 LRLSL
+651 LQLSL
-656 EQLPLEQASTD
+656 ELLPLEQASTD

-682 AVAELQLNQG
+682 AAAELQLNEG

-698 GKLALEPTNA
+698 GKLALESTSE
-708 GQQLDFS
+708 GQQLNFS

-747 PFSGSFNQGKLKLSL
+747 PLSGSFNQGKLKLSL

-965 SQLPFEGA
+965 SQLPFDGA

-981 TLAKEAKAPAE
+981 TLDKETKAPAE

-1035 AKLLPEFRDADIQV
+1035 AKLLPGFRDADIQV

-1179 VEVKGQAEGIER
+1179 VEVKGKAEGIER

>member
-27 GALLVGLA
+27 GALLVGLV

-116 PPGSID
+116 PPGSTD

-131 SYRDAGFSL
+131 SYQDAGFSL

-173 SLQRVAGVSDTP
+173 SLQPEAGVSDTP
-185 NTSLTLDKASKTPS
+185 STSLTLEKAGKTPS

-217 ELATWLQGGQQET
+217 ELATRLQGGQQET
-230 HSGTQTRQE
+230 HSGIQTRQE

-261 LTSQLHLKALQQA
+261 LTSHLHLKALQQA

-324 RHCWSAPTIAMP
+324 RHCWSTPTIAMP
-336 GLEQVALEITP
+336 GLEQVALKITP
-347 LPLKAKAHNSLAD
+347 LPLEAKAHNSLTD

-376 ASANA
+376 A
-381 RVEAEVEDSDDA
+381 EVKDSDGA
-393 GLHFR
+393 GLRFR
-398 FSGSTSEQLFELAP
+398 FSGSTSEQFFELAP

-428 ALLAANSPSAQASA
+428 ALLAATSTSAQTSA

-464 IKNQAPPL
+464 EKKQVKPL
-472 IAAIELALDQGLGA
+472 IAAIELALDQGLDA
-486 EFKPAKDNNTKG
+486 EFKPTKDNDTKN

-522 ALMTEKQQASFGA
+522 ALMTEKQQASSGA
-535 PINRPRIAELSPSA
+535 PINVPSVAELSPA
-549 LSNGKRPSLLLAL
+549 VLSNGERPSLLLSF
-562 ENLQLQLPKATGA
+562 ENLQLQLPKAAGA
-575 QQNTSVSLP
+575 QQDTSVSLP

-593 SPGFGLSSSG
+593 SPGSG
-603 LSSSGLS
+603 LSR
-610 SSDFSSSDFSSSGS
+610 SDLSSSGS
-624 SGSSSPNSKPLSAEQ
+624 SGSSSPNSSNSKPLSTEQ

-651 LRLSL
+651 LQLSL
-656 EQLPLEQASTD
+656 NQLPLEQARTD

-682 AVAELQLNQG
+682 AAAELQLNEG

-698 GKLALEPTNA
+698 GKLALDPTSE

-747 PFSGSFNQGKLKLSL
+747 PLSGSFNQGKLKLSL

-1035 AKLLPEFRDADIQV
+1035 AKLLPGFRDADIQV

-1179 VEVKGQAEGIER
+1179 VEVKGKAEGIER

>member
-1 MRYRLPSKKRLT
+1 MRYQLPSKKRLI

-116 PPGSID
+116 PGSTD

-140 TPELL
+140 TPALL
-145 LPGGDDGGQSLALDL
+145 LPGGDAGGQSLALDL

-173 SLQRVAGVSDTP
+173 SLQPKAGVSDTP
-185 NTSLTLDKASKTPS
+185 NTSLTLDKAGKTPS
-199 FILLLQKLQL
+199 FTLLLQKLQL

-217 ELATWLQGGQQET
+217 ELATRLQGVQQET

-280 DPAAAPLISAFKLD
+280 DPAATPLISAFKLD
-294 EILHAELMPSLGGDL
+294 EIVNAELMPSLGGDL

-324 RHCWSAPTIAMP
+324 RHCWSTPTIAMP
-336 GLEQVALEITP
+336 GLEQVALKITP
-347 LPLKAKAHNSLAD
+347 LPLGAKAHNSLTD

-366 SNAAASFSAK
+366 SNAAASFNANPK

-381 RVEAEVEDSDDA
+381 KAEVKDSDGA
-393 GLHFR
+393 GLRFR
-398 FSGSTSEQLFELAP
+398 FSGSTSEQIFELAP

-428 ALLAANSPSAQASA
+428 ALLAATPAQTSA

-464 IKNQAPPL
+464 EKKQVKPL
-472 IAAIELALDQGLGA
+472 IAAIELALDQGLDA
-486 EFKPAKDNNTKG
+486 ELKPAKDNDTK
-498 NAATGNETSMRVS
+498 GNETSMRVS
-511 LPNLTV
+511 LPSLTV

-522 ALMTEKQQASFGA
+522 ALMTEKQQASFGT
-535 PINRPRIAELSPSA
+535 PINQPSAAKLSPAA
-549 LSNGKRPSLLLAL
+549 LSSGERPSLLLTL

-575 QQNTSVSLP
+575 QQDTSVSLP

-593 SPGFGLSSSG
+593 SPGSG
-603 LSSSGLS
+603 L
-610 SSDFSSSDFSSSGS
+610 SSSGS
-624 SGSSSPNSKPLSAEQ
+624 SGSSSPNSSNSKPLSAEQ

-651 LRLSL
+651 LQLSL
-656 EQLPLEQASTD
+656 NQLPLEQASTD

-682 AVAELQLNQG
+682 AAAELQLNEGASLNKG

-698 GKLALEPTNA
+698 GKLALEPTSE
-708 GQQLDFS
+708 GQQLNFS

-739 GFKLSLLA
+739 GFKLSLLD
-747 PFSGSFNQGKLKLSL
+747 PLSGSFNQGKLKLSL

-894 PLGYRLNSRWTLDTD
+894 PLGYRLNSCWTLDTD

-981 TLAKEAKAPAE
+981 TLDKEAKAPAE

-1035 AKLLPEFRDADIQV
+1035 AKLLPGFRDADIQV

-1179 VEVKGQAEGIER
+1179 VEVKGKAEGIER

>member
-1 MRYRLPSKKRLT
+1 M
-13 VWAVGLLLLLVLLP
+13 LLLVLLP
-27 GALLVGLA
+27 GALLMGLA

-109 TGEASTP
+109 AGEASTP
-116 PPGSID
+116 PPGSTD

-131 SYRDAGFSL
+131 SYQDAGFSL

-173 SLQRVAGVSDTP
+173 SLQPEAGVSDTP
-185 NTSLTLDKASKTPS
+185 NTSLTLNKAGNTPS
-199 FILLLQKLQL
+199 FTLMLQKLQL

-217 ELATWLQGGQQET
+217 ELATRLQGVQQET

-294 EILHAELMPSLGGDL
+294 EIVNAELMPSLGGDL

-324 RHCWSAPTIAMP
+324 RHCWSTPTIAMP
-336 GLEQVALEITP
+336 GLEQVALKITP
-347 LPLKAKAHNSLAD
+347 LPLEAKAHNSLTD

-366 SNAAASFSAK
+366 SNAAASFNANPK

-381 RVEAEVEDSDDA
+381 KAEVKDSDGA
-393 GLHFR
+393 GLRFR
-398 FSGSTSEQLFELAP
+398 FSGSTSEQIFELAP

-428 ALLAANSPSAQASA
+428 ALLAATPAQTSA

-464 IKNQAPPL
+464 EKKQVKPL
-472 IAAIELALDQGLGA
+472 IAAIELALDQGLDA
-486 EFKPAKDNNTKG
+486 EFKPTKVTDTKN

-511 LPNLTV
+511 LPSLTV

-522 ALMTEKQQASFGA
+522 ALMTEKQQASFGT
-535 PINRPRIAELSPSA
+535 PINQPSAAKLSPAA
-549 LSNGKRPSLLLAL
+549 LSSGERPSLLLTL

-575 QQNTSVSLP
+575 QQDTSVSLP

-593 SPGFGLSSSG
+593 SPGSG
-603 LSSSGLS
+603 L
-610 SSDFSSSDFSSSGS
+610 SSSGS
-624 SGSSSPNSKPLSAEQ
+624 SGSSSPNSSNSKPLSAEQ

-651 LRLSL
+651 LQLSL
-656 EQLPLEQASTD
+656 NQLPLEQASTD

-682 AVAELQLNQG
+682 AAAELQLNEG

-698 GKLALEPTNA
+698 GKLALEPTSE
-708 GQQLDFS
+708 GQQLNFS

-739 GFKLSLLA
+739 GFKLSLLD
-747 PFSGSFNQGKLKLSL
+747 PLSGSFNQGKLKLSL

-894 PLGYRLNSRWTLDTD
+894 PLGYRLNSCWTLDTD

-981 TLAKEAKAPAE
+981 TLDKEAKAPAE

-1035 AKLLPEFRDADIQV
+1035 AKLLPGFRDADIQV

-1179 VEVKGQAEGIER
+1179 VEVKGKAEGIER

>member
-27 GALLVGLA
+27 GALLVGLV

-116 PPGSID
+116 PGSTD

-140 TPELL
+140 TPALL
-145 LPGGDDGGQSLALDL
+145 LPGGDAGGQSLALDL

-173 SLQRVAGVSDTP
+173 SLQPKAGVSDTP
-185 NTSLTLDKASKTPS
+185 NTSLTLDKAGKTPS
-199 FILLLQKLQL
+199 FTLLLQKLQL

-217 ELATWLQGGQQET
+217 ELATWLQGGQQEA

-261 LTSQLHLKALQQA
+261 LTSHLHLKALQQA

-280 DPAAAPLISAFKLD
+280 DPTAAPLISAFKLD
-294 EILHAELMPSLGGDL
+294 EILNVELMPSLGGDL

-347 LPLKAKAHNSLAD
+347 LPLEAKAHNSLTD

-376 ASANA
+376 AEAEA
-381 RVEAEVEDSDDA
+381 EAEVKDSDGA
-393 GLHFR
+393 GLRFR
-398 FSGSTSEQLFELAP
+398 FSGSTSEQIFELAP

-428 ALLAANSPSAQASA
+428 ALLAATSTSAQTSA

-464 IKNQAPPL
+464 EKKQVKPL
-472 IAAIELALDQGLGA
+472 IAAIELALDQGLDA
-486 EFKPAKDNNTKG
+486 ELKPAKDNDIK
-498 NAATGNETSMRVS
+498 GNETSMRVS
-511 LPNLTV
+511 LPSLTV

-522 ALMTEKQQASFGA
+522 ALMTEKQQASFGT
-535 PINRPRIAELSPSA
+535 PINQPSAAKLSPAA
-549 LSNGKRPSLLLAL
+549 LSSGERPSLLLTL

-575 QQNTSVSLP
+575 QQDTSVSLP

-593 SPGFGLSSSG
+593 SPGSG
-603 LSSSGLS
+603 LSSSG
-610 SSDFSSSDFSSSGS
+610 FSSSGLSSSGS

-656 EQLPLEQASTD
+656 NQLPLEQASTD

-682 AVAELQLNQG
+682 AAAELQLNEGASLNKG

-698 GKLALEPTNA
+698 GKLALEPTSE

-728 AGIEDKSIQLS
+728 AGIEDKSIHLS

-747 PFSGSFNQGKLKLSL
+747 PLSGSFNQGKLKLSL

-770 ELQAKSGPLAL
+770 ELQAKSGQLAL

-1028 DSNQSTQ
+1028 DNNQSTQ
-1035 AKLLPEFRDADIQV
+1035 AKLLPGFRDADIQV

-1179 VEVKGQAEGIER
+1179 VEVKGKAEGIER

>member
-27 GALLVGLA
+27 STLLVGLV

-116 PPGSID
+116 PPGSTD

-173 SLQRVAGVSDTP
+173 SLQPEAGVSDTP
-185 NTSLTLDKASKTPS
+185 NTSLTLDKAGNTPS
-199 FILLLQKLQL
+199 FTLLLQKLQL

-217 ELATWLQGGQQET
+217 ELATRLQGVQQET

-261 LTSQLHLKALQQA
+261 LTSHLHLKALQQA

-309 FSQLTLDLTQGNIDS
+309 FSQLALDLTQGNIDS
-324 RHCWSAPTIAMP
+324 RHCWSAPTITMP

-347 LPLKAKAHNSLAD
+347 LPMEAKAHNSLTD

-366 SNAAASFSAK
+366 SNAAASFSAN
-376 ASANA
+376 ASAKA
-381 RVEAEVEDSDDA
+381 KVEDSDDA
-393 GLHFR
+393 GLRFR
-398 FSGSTSEQLFELAP
+398 FSGSTSEQFFELAP

-428 ALLAANSPSAQASA
+428 ALLAATSTSAQASA

-464 IKNQAPPL
+464 EKKQVKPL
-472 IAAIELALDQGLGA
+472 IAAIDLVLDQGLGA
-486 EFKPAKDNNTKG
+486 EFKPAKDNDTK
-498 NAATGNETSMRVS
+498 GNETSMQVS
-511 LPNLTV
+511 LPSLTV

-522 ALMTEKQQASFGA
+522 ALMTEKQQASSGA
-535 PINRPRIAELSPSA
+535 PINGPSVAELSPA
-549 LSNGKRPSLLLAL
+549 VLSNGERPSLLLTL
-562 ENLQLQLPKATGA
+562 ENLQLQLPKAARA
-575 QQNTSVSLP
+575 QQDTSVSLP

-593 SPGFGLSSSG
+593 SPGFGLSSSDF
-603 LSSSGLS
+603 SSSGLS
-610 SSDFSSSDFSSSGS
+610 NSGS
-624 SGSSSPNSKPLSAEQ
+624 SGSSSPNSSNSKPLSAEQ

-682 AVAELQLNQG
+682 AAAELQLNEG

-698 GKLALEPTNA
+698 GKLALEPTSE

-747 PFSGSFNQGKLKLSL
+747 PLSGSFNQGKLKLSL

-789 SPGLSRTLDANL
+789 SPGLSRTLDANQ

-853 FSQTIDWQD
+853 FSQAIDWQD

-965 SQLPFEGA
+965 SQLPFDGA

-981 TLAKEAKAPAE
+981 TLDKEAKAPAE

-1035 AKLLPEFRDADIQV
+1035 AKLLPGFRDADIQV

-1107 VFITD
+1107 VFITN

-1179 VEVKGQAEGIER
+1179 VEVKGKAEGIER

>member
-13 VWAVGLLLLLVLLP
+13 VWAVGMLLLLVLLP
-27 GALLVGLA
+27 STLLVGLV

-116 PPGSID
+116 PPGSTD

-145 LPGGDDGGQSLALDL
+145 LPGGDDGGQSLTLDL

-173 SLQRVAGVSDTP
+173 SLQPEAGVSDTP
-185 NTSLTLDKASKTPS
+185 SASLTLDKAGKTPS

-261 LTSQLHLKALQQA
+261 LTSHLHLKALQQA

-294 EILHAELMPSLGGDL
+294 EILNAELMPSLGGDL

-324 RHCWSAPTIAMP
+324 RHCWSAPTIAML
-336 GLEQVALEITP
+336 GLEQVALKITP
-347 LPLKAKAHNSLAD
+347 LPLEAKAHNSLTD

-376 ASANA
+376 A
-381 RVEAEVEDSDDA
+381 EAEVKDSDGA
-393 GLHFR
+393 GLRFR
-398 FSGSTSEQLFELAP
+398 FSGSTSEQFFELAP

-428 ALLAANSPSAQASA
+428 ALLAATSSSAQTSA

-464 IKNQAPPL
+464 EKKQVKPL
-472 IAAIELALDQGLGA
+472 IAAIELALDQGLDA
-486 EFKPAKDNNTKG
+486 EFKPTKDNDTKN

-522 ALMTEKQQASFGA
+522 ALMTEKQQASSGA
-535 PINRPRIAELSPSA
+535 PINGPSVAELSPA
-549 LSNGKRPSLLLAL
+549 VLSNGERPSLLLTL
-562 ENLQLQLPKATGA
+562 ENLQLQLPKAAGA
-575 QQNTSVSLP
+575 QQDTSVSLP

-593 SPGFGLSSSG
+593 SPGSG
-603 LSSSGLS
+603 L
-610 SSDFSSSDFSSSGS
+610 SSSGS
-624 SGSSSPNSKPLSAEQ
+624 SGSSSPNSSNSKPLSAEQ

-651 LRLSL
+651 LQLSL
-656 EQLPLEQASTD
+656 ELLPLEQARTD

-682 AVAELQLNQG
+682 AAAELQLNEG

-698 GKLALEPTNA
+698 GKLALESTSE
-708 GQQLDFS
+708 GQQLNFS
-715 LAANPGFSTGAIQ
+715 LAANSGFSTDAIQ

-739 GFKLSLLA
+739 GFKLSLLD
-747 PFSGSFNQGKLKLSL
+747 PLSGSFNQGKLKLSL

-1028 DSNQSTQ
+1028 DNNQSTQ
-1035 AKLLPEFRDADIQV
+1035 AKLLPGFRDADIQV

-1179 VEVKGQAEGIER
+1179 VEVKGKAEGIER

>member
-94 QLKSPVSA
+94 QLKSSVSA

-116 PPGSID
+116 PPGSTD

-131 SYRDAGFSL
+131 SYQDAGFSL

-173 SLQRVAGVSDTP
+173 SLQPEAGVSDTP
-185 NTSLTLDKASKTPS
+185 NTSLTLDKAGKTPS
-199 FILLLQKLQL
+199 FTLLLQKLQL

-217 ELATWLQGGQQET
+217 ELATWLQGGQQEA

-294 EILHAELMPSLGGDL
+294 EIVNAKLMPSLGGDL

-347 LPLKAKAHNSLAD
+347 LPLEAKAHNSLTD

-376 ASANA
+376 A
-381 RVEAEVEDSDDA
+381 EAEVKDSDGA
-393 GLHFR
+393 GLRFR
-398 FSGSTSEQLFELAP
+398 FSGSTSEQIFELAP

-428 ALLAANSPSAQASA
+428 ALLAATSTSAQTSA
-442 TKAAEL
+442 TQAAEL

-464 IKNQAPPL
+464 EKKQVKPL
-472 IAAIELALDQGLGA
+472 IAAIELALDQGLDA
-486 EFKPAKDNNTKG
+486 ELKPAKDNDTK
-498 NAATGNETSMRVS
+498 GNETSMRVS
-511 LPNLTV
+511 LPSLTV

-522 ALMTEKQQASFGA
+522 ALMTEKQQASTGA
-535 PINRPRIAELSPSA
+535 PINRPSAAELSPAA
-549 LSNGKRPSLLLAL
+549 LSSGERPSLLLTF
-562 ENLQLQLPKATGA
+562 ENLQLQLPKVARA
-575 QQNTSVSLP
+575 QQDTSVSLP

-593 SPGFGLSSSG
+593 STGFGL
-603 LSSSGLS
+603 
-610 SSDFSSSDFSSSGS
+610 SSSGS
-624 SGSSSPNSKPLSAEQ
+624 SGSSSPNSSDSKPLSAEQ

-651 LRLSL
+651 LQLSL

-667 WRLEASLPSGFRWQS
+667 WRLEASLPIGFRWQS
-682 AVAELQLNQG
+682 AAAELQLNEG

-698 GKLALEPTNA
+698 GKLALESTSE
-708 GQQLDFS
+708 GQQLNFS
-715 LAANPGFSTGAIQ
+715 LAANPGFSTGDIQ

-747 PFSGSFNQGKLKLSL
+747 PLSGSFNQGKLKLSL

-1035 AKLLPEFRDADIQV
+1035 AKLLPGFRDADIQV

-1179 VEVKGQAEGIER
+1179 VEVKGKAEGIER

>member
-27 GALLVGLA
+27 GALLMGLA

-40 RPQWLLPHI
+40 RPHWLLPHL

-116 PPGSID
+116 PGSTD

-140 TPELL
+140 TPALL
-145 LPGGDDGGQSLALDL
+145 LPGGDAGGQSLTLDL

-173 SLQRVAGVSDTP
+173 SLQREAGVSDTP
-185 NTSLTLDKASKTPS
+185 SASLTLDKAGKTPS

-261 LTSQLHLKALQQA
+261 LTSHLHLKALQQA

-294 EILHAELMPSLGGDL
+294 EIVNAELMPSLGGDL

-336 GLEQVALEITP
+336 GLEQVALKITP
-347 LPLKAKAHNSLAD
+347 LPLEAKAHNSLTD

-366 SNAAASFSAK
+366 SNAAVSFSAK
-376 ASANA
+376 A
-381 RVEAEVEDSDDA
+381 EAEVKDSDGA
-393 GLHFR
+393 GLRFR
-398 FSGSTSEQLFELAP
+398 FSGSTSEQFFELAP

-428 ALLAANSPSAQASA
+428 ALLAATPAQTSA

-464 IKNQAPPL
+464 EKKQVKPL
-472 IAAIELALDQGLGA
+472 IAAIELAFDQGLDA
-486 EFKPAKDNNTKG
+486 EFKPTKDNDTKN

-522 ALMTEKQQASFGA
+522 ALMTEKQQASSGA
-535 PINRPRIAELSPSA
+535 PINGPSVAELSPA
-549 LSNGKRPSLLLAL
+549 VLSNGERPSLLLSF
-562 ENLQLQLPKATGA
+562 ENLQLQLPKAAGA
-575 QQNTSVSLP
+575 QQDTSVSLP

-593 SPGFGLSSSG
+593 SPGSG
-603 LSSSGLS
+603 L
-610 SSDFSSSDFSSSGS
+610 SSSGS
-624 SGSSSPNSKPLSAEQ
+624 SGSSSPNSSNSKPLSAEQ

-651 LRLSL
+651 LQLSL
-656 EQLPLEQASTD
+656 ELLPLEQARTD

-682 AVAELQLNQG
+682 AAAELQLNEG

-698 GKLALEPTNA
+698 GKLALESTSE

-739 GFKLSLLA
+739 GFKLSLLD
-747 PFSGSFNQGKLKLSL
+747 PLSGSFNQGKLKLSL

-965 SQLPFEGA
+965 SQLPFDGA

-981 TLAKEAKAPAE
+981 TLDKETKAPAE

-1035 AKLLPEFRDADIQV
+1035 AKLLPGFRDADIQV

-1179 VEVKGQAEGIER
+1179 VEVKGKAEGIER

>member
-27 GALLVGLA
+27 GALLMGLA

-109 TGEASTP
+109 AGEASTP
-116 PPGSID
+116 PPGSTD

-131 SYRDAGFSL
+131 SYQDAGFSL

-173 SLQRVAGVSDTP
+173 SLQPEAGVSDTP
-185 NTSLTLDKASKTPS
+185 NTSLTLNKAGNTPS
-199 FILLLQKLQL
+199 FTLMLQKLQL

-217 ELATWLQGGQQET
+217 ELATRLQGVQQET

-294 EILHAELMPSLGGDL
+294 EIVNAKLMPSLGGDL

-336 GLEQVALEITP
+336 GLEQV
-347 LPLKAKAHNSLAD
+347 PLKITSLPVGAKAHNSLTD

-366 SNAAASFSAK
+366 SNAAASFNANPK

-381 RVEAEVEDSDDA
+381 KAEVKDSDGA
-393 GLHFR
+393 GLRFR
-398 FSGSTSEQLFELAP
+398 FSGSTSEQIFELAP

-428 ALLAANSPSAQASA
+428 ALLAATPAQAST

-454 LQQVLAQEPA
+454 LQQVLTQESTE
-464 IKNQAPPL
+464 KKQVKPL

-486 EFKPAKDNNTKG
+486 EFKPAKDKDSKG
-498 NAATGNETSMRVS
+498 NAATGNDTSMLVS

-522 ALMTEKQQASFGA
+522 ALMTEKQQASSGA
-535 PINRPRIAELSPSA
+535 PINRPSVAELGPAA
-549 LSNGKRPSLLLAL
+549 LSNGERPSLLLSF
-562 ENLQLQLPKATGA
+562 ENLQLQLPKAARA
-575 QQNTSVSLP
+575 QQDTSVSLP

-593 SPGFGLSSSG
+593 SPGFGLSSSDF
-603 LSSSGLS
+603 SSSGLS
-610 SSDFSSSDFSSSGS
+610 GSGLSSSGS
-624 SGSSSPNSKPLSAEQ
+624 SGSSSPNSSNSKPSSAEQ

-651 LRLSL
+651 LQLSL
-656 EQLPLEQASTD
+656 EQLPLEQASTG

-682 AVAELQLNQG
+682 AATELQLNQG

-698 GKLALEPTNA
+698 GKLALKSTSE

-715 LAANPGFSTGAIQ
+715 LAANPGFNTGAIQ

-747 PFSGSFNQGKLKLSL
+747 PLSGSFNQGKLKLSL

-789 SPGLSRTLDANL
+789 SPGLSRTLDANQ

-965 SQLPFEGA
+965 SQLPFDGA

-1035 AKLLPEFRDADIQV
+1035 AKLLPGFRDADIQV

-1179 VEVKGQAEGIER
+1179 VEVKGKAEGIER

>member
-94 QLKSPVSA
+94 QLKSSVSA

-109 TGEASTP
+109 TSEASTP

-131 SYRDAGFSL
+131 SYRDADFSL

-160 NSVPEIALGPTRI
+160 NSVPEITLGPTRI
-173 SLQRVAGVSDTP
+173 SLQPKAGVSDTP
-185 NTSLTLDKASKTPS
+185 STSLTLEKAGKTPS

-217 ELATWLQGGQQET
+217 ELATRLQGGQQET
-230 HSGTQTRQE
+230 HSGIQTRQE

-261 LTSQLHLKALQQA
+261 LTSHLHLKALQQA

-324 RHCWSAPTIAMP
+324 RHCWAAPTIAMP
-336 GLEQVALEITP
+336 GLEQVALKITP
-347 LPLKAKAHNSLAD
+347 LPLEAKAHNSLTD

-376 ASANA
+376 A
-381 RVEAEVEDSDDA
+381 EAEVKDSDGA
-393 GLHFR
+393 GLRFR
-398 FSGSTSEQLFELAP
+398 FSGSTSEQFFELAP

-428 ALLAANSPSAQASA
+428 ALLAATSTSAQTSA

-464 IKNQAPPL
+464 EKKQVKPL
-472 IAAIELALDQGLGA
+472 IAAIELALDQGLDA
-486 EFKPAKDNNTKG
+486 EFKPTKDNDTKN

-535 PINRPRIAELSPSA
+535 PINGPSVAELSPA
-549 LSNGKRPSLLLAL
+549 VLSNGERPSLLLSF

-575 QQNTSVSLP
+575 QQDTSVSLP

-593 SPGFGLSSSG
+593 SPGFGLSR
-603 LSSSGLS
+603 
-610 SSDFSSSDFSSSGS
+610 SDLSSSGS
-624 SGSSSPNSKPLSAEQ
+624 SGSSSPNSSNSKPLSAEQ

-651 LRLSL
+651 LQLSL
-656 EQLPLEQASTD
+656 ELLPLEQARTD

-682 AVAELQLNQG
+682 AAAELQLNEG

-698 GKLALEPTNA
+698 GKLALESTSE
-708 GQQLDFS
+708 GQQLNFS

-739 GFKLSLLA
+739 GFKLSLLD
-747 PFSGSFNQGKLKLSL
+747 PLSGSFNQGKLKLSL

-1035 AKLLPEFRDADIQV
+1035 AKLLPGFRDADIQV

-1179 VEVKGQAEGIER
+1179 VEVKGKAEGIER

>member
-27 GALLVGLA
+27 GALLMGLV

-64 LAPEGWDRLSFDYL
+64 LSPEGWDRLSFDYL

-116 PPGSID
+116 PPGSTD

-131 SYRDAGFSL
+131 SYQDAGFSL

-173 SLQRVAGVSDTP
+173 SLQPEAGVSDTP
-185 NTSLTLDKASKTPS
+185 STSLTLEKAGKTPS

-217 ELATWLQGGQQET
+217 ELATRLQGGQQET
-230 HSGTQTRQE
+230 HSGIQTRQE

-336 GLEQVALEITP
+336 GLEQVALKITP
-347 LPLKAKAHNSLAD
+347 LPLEAKAHNSLTD

-376 ASANA
+376 A
-381 RVEAEVEDSDDA
+381 EAEVKDSDGA
-393 GLHFR
+393 GLRFR
-398 FSGSTSEQLFELAP
+398 FSGSTSEQFFELAP

-428 ALLAANSPSAQASA
+428 ALLAATSSSAQTSA

-464 IKNQAPPL
+464 EKKQVKPL
-472 IAAIELALDQGLGA
+472 IAAIELALDQGLDA
-486 EFKPAKDNNTKG
+486 EFKPTKDNDTKN

-522 ALMTEKQQASFGA
+522 ALMTEKQQASTGA
-535 PINRPRIAELSPSA
+535 PINGPSVAELSPAA
-549 LSNGKRPSLLLAL
+549 LSNGERPSLLLTL
-562 ENLQLQLPKATGA
+562 ENLQLQLPKAAGA
-575 QQNTSVSLP
+575 QQDTSVSLP

-603 LSSSGLS
+603 LSSSGS
-610 SSDFSSSDFSSSGS
+610 PNSGS

-682 AVAELQLNQG
+682 AAAELQLNEG

-698 GKLALEPTNA
+698 GKLALESTSE

-747 PFSGSFNQGKLKLSL
+747 PLSGSFNQGKLKLSL

-848 LGYGS
+848 MGYGS

-1035 AKLLPEFRDADIQV
+1035 AKLLPGFRDADIQV

-1179 VEVKGQAEGIER
+1179 VEVKGKAEGIER

>member
-1 MRYRLPSKKRLT
+1 M
-13 VWAVGLLLLLVLLP
+13 LLLVLLP
-27 GALLVGLA
+27 GALLVGLT

-40 RPQWLLPHI
+40 RPQWLLPHL
-49 NQYLAAQDIRIDELR
+49 NQYLAAQDIRIDELH

-94 QLKSPVSA
+94 QLKSPVNA

-122 WLMAQLQKV
+122 WLMTQLQKV

-173 SLQRVAGVSDTP
+173 SLQPEAGVSDTP
-185 NTSLTLDKASKTPS
+185 NTSLTLNKAGNTPS
-199 FILLLQKLQL
+199 FTLMLQKLQL

-217 ELATWLQGGQQET
+217 ELATRLQGVQQET

-294 EILHAELMPSLGGDL
+294 EIVNAELMPSLGGDL

-324 RHCWSAPTIAMP
+324 RHCWSTPTIAMP
-336 GLEQVALEITP
+336 GLEQVALKITP
-347 LPLKAKAHNSLAD
+347 LPLEAKAHNSLTD

-366 SNAAASFSAK
+366 SNAAASFNANPK

-381 RVEAEVEDSDDA
+381 KAKVKDSDGA
-393 GLHFR
+393 GLRFR
-398 FSGSTSEQLFELAP
+398 FSGSTSEQIFELAP

-428 ALLAANSPSAQASA
+428 ALLAATSTSAQTSA

-464 IKNQAPPL
+464 EKKQVKPL
-472 IAAIELALDQGLGA
+472 IATIELTLDQGLDA
-486 EFKPAKDNNTKG
+486 EFKPTKDNDTK
-498 NAATGNETSMRVS
+498 GNETSMRVS
-511 LPNLTV
+511 LPSLTV

-522 ALMTEKQQASFGA
+522 ALMTEKQQASSGA
-535 PINRPRIAELSPSA
+535 PINRPSVAELSPAA
-549 LSNGKRPSLLLAL
+549 LSNGERPSLLLTL

-575 QQNTSVSLP
+575 QQDTSVSLP

-593 SPGFGLSSSG
+593 SPDF
-603 LSSSGLS
+603 GLS
-610 SSDFSSSDFSSSGS
+610 SSDFSSSGLSSSGS

-651 LRLSL
+651 LQLSL

-682 AVAELQLNQG
+682 AAAELQLNEG

-698 GKLALEPTNA
+698 GKLALEPTSE
-708 GQQLDFS
+708 GQQLNFS

-747 PFSGSFNQGKLKLSL
+747 PLSGSFNQGKLKLSL

-801 NQKRHLPLLSQ
+801 NQKRHLSLLSQ

-862 NRLISEE
+862 NRLVSEE

-981 TLAKEAKAPAE
+981 TLDKEAKAPAE

-1035 AKLLPEFRDADIQV
+1035 AKLLPGFRDADIQV

-1107 VFITD
+1107 VFITN

-1179 VEVKGQAEGIER
+1179 VEVKGKAEGIER

>member
-1 MRYRLPSKKRLT
+1 MRYRLPSKKRLI

-116 PPGSID
+116 PGSTD

-140 TPELL
+140 TPALL
-145 LPGGDDGGQSLALDL
+145 LPGGDAGGQSLALDL

-173 SLQRVAGVSDTP
+173 SLQPKTGVSDTP
-185 NTSLTLDKASKTPS
+185 NTSLTLDKAGKTPS
-199 FILLLQKLQL
+199 FTLLLQKLQL

-217 ELATWLQGGQQET
+217 ELATWLQGGQQEA

-280 DPAAAPLISAFKLD
+280 DPGAAPLISAFKLD
-294 EILHAELMPSLGGDL
+294 EIVNAKLMPSLGGDL

-324 RHCWSAPTIAMP
+324 RHCWAAPTIAMP

-347 LPLKAKAHNSLAD
+347 LPLEDKAHSPLAD

-366 SNAAASFSAK
+366 SSAAASFNANPK

-381 RVEAEVEDSDDA
+381 KAEVKDSDGA
-393 GLHFR
+393 GLRFR
-398 FSGSTSEQLFELAP
+398 FSGSTSEQIFELAP

-428 ALLAANSPSAQASA
+428 ALLAATSAQTSA

-464 IKNQAPPL
+464 EKKQVKPL
-472 IAAIELALDQGLGA
+472 IAAIELTLDQGLDA
-486 EFKPAKDNNTKG
+486 EFKPTKDNDTK
-498 NAATGNETSMRVS
+498 GNETSMRVS
-511 LPNLTV
+511 LPSLTV

-522 ALMTEKQQASFGA
+522 ALMTEKQQASFGT
-535 PINRPRIAELSPSA
+535 PINGPSVAELSPAA
-549 LSNGKRPSLLLAL
+549 LSNGERPSLLLSF

-575 QQNTSVSLP
+575 QQDTSVSSP

-593 SPGFGLSSSG
+593 SPGFGLSSSDF
-603 LSSSGLS
+603 SSSGLS
-610 SSDFSSSDFSSSGS
+610 SS
-624 SGSSSPNSKPLSAEQ
+624 GSSSPNSSNSKPLSAEQ

-656 EQLPLEQASTD
+656 EQLPLEQARTD

-682 AVAELQLNQG
+682 AAAELQLNEG

-698 GKLALEPTNA
+698 GKLALEPTSE

-747 PFSGSFNQGKLKLSL
+747 PLSGSFNQGKLKLSL

-789 SPGLSRTLDANL
+789 SPGLSRTLDASL

-965 SQLPFEGA
+965 SQLPFDGA

-981 TLAKEAKAPAE
+981 TLDKEAKAPAE

-1035 AKLLPEFRDADIQV
+1035 AKLLPGFRDADIQV

-1107 VFITD
+1107 VFITN

-1179 VEVKGQAEGIER
+1179 VEVKGKAEGIER

>member
-1 MRYRLPSKKRLT
+1 M
-13 VWAVGLLLLLVLLP
+13 LLLVLLP
-27 GALLVGLA
+27 STLLVGLV

-78 KLDYQGSEL
+78 KLDYRGSEL

-116 PPGSID
+116 PPGSTD

-131 SYRDAGFSL
+131 SYQDAGFSL

-173 SLQRVAGVSDTP
+173 SLQPEAGVSDTP
-185 NTSLTLDKASKTPS
+185 STSLTLEKAGKTPS

-217 ELATWLQGGQQET
+217 ELATRLQGGQQET
-230 HSGTQTRQE
+230 HSGIQTRQE

-261 LTSQLHLKALQQA
+261 LTSHLHLKALQQA

-294 EILHAELMPSLGGDL
+294 EILNAELMPSLGGDL

-324 RHCWSAPTIAMP
+324 RYCWSAPTIAMP
-336 GLEQVALEITP
+336 GLEQVALKITP
-347 LPLKAKAHNSLAD
+347 LPLEAKAHNSLTD

-376 ASANA
+376 A
-381 RVEAEVEDSDDA
+381 EVKDSDGA
-393 GLHFR
+393 GLRFR
-398 FSGSTSEQLFELAP
+398 FSGSTSEQIFELAP

-428 ALLAANSPSAQASA
+428 ALLAATSAQTSA

-464 IKNQAPPL
+464 EKKQVKPL
-472 IAAIELALDQGLGA
+472 IATIELTLDQGLDA
-486 EFKPAKDNNTKG
+486 EFKPTKDNDTK
-498 NAATGNETSMRVS
+498 GNETSMRVS
-511 LPNLTV
+511 LPSLTV

-522 ALMTEKQQASFGA
+522 ALMTEKQQASFGT
-535 PINRPRIAELSPSA
+535 PINRPSVAELSPAA
-549 LSNGKRPSLLLAL
+549 LSNGERPSLLLSF

-575 QQNTSVSLP
+575 QQDTSVSLP

-593 SPGFGLSSSG
+593 SPGSGLSSSG

-610 SSDFSSSDFSSSGS
+610 SSGS
-624 SGSSSPNSKPLSAEQ
+624 SGSSSQNSKPLSAEQ

-651 LRLSL
+651 LQLNL

-682 AVAELQLNQG
+682 AAAELQLNEG

-698 GKLALEPTNA
+698 GKLALESTSE

-747 PFSGSFNQGKLKLSL
+747 PLSGSFNQGKLKLSL

-789 SPGLSRTLDANL
+789 SPGLSRTLDANQ

-941 EGLGRALQL
+941 EGLGRAQQL

-1035 AKLLPEFRDADIQV
+1035 AKLLPGFRDADIQV

-1107 VFITD
+1107 VFITN

-1179 VEVKGQAEGIER
+1179 VEVKGKAEGIER

>member
-27 GALLVGLA
+27 GALLVGLT

-40 RPQWLLPHI
+40 RPQWLLPHL
-49 NQYLAAQDIRIDELR
+49 NQYLAAQDIRIDELH

-94 QLKSPVSA
+94 QLKSPVNA

-122 WLMAQLQKV
+122 WLMTQLQKV

-173 SLQRVAGVSDTP
+173 SLQPEAGVSDTP
-185 NTSLTLDKASKTPS
+185 NTSLTLNKAGNTPS
-199 FILLLQKLQL
+199 FTLMLQKLQL

-217 ELATWLQGGQQET
+217 ELATRLQGVQQET

-294 EILHAELMPSLGGDL
+294 EIVNAELMPSLGGDL

-324 RHCWSAPTIAMP
+324 RHCWSTPTIAMP
-336 GLEQVALEITP
+336 GLEQVALKITP
-347 LPLKAKAHNSLAD
+347 LPLEAKAHNSLTD

-366 SNAAASFSAK
+366 SNAAASFNANPK

-381 RVEAEVEDSDDA
+381 KAKVKDSDGA
-393 GLHFR
+393 GLRFR
-398 FSGSTSEQLFELAP
+398 FSGSTSEQIFELAP

-428 ALLAANSPSAQASA
+428 ALLAATSTSAQTSA

-464 IKNQAPPL
+464 EKKQVKPL
-472 IAAIELALDQGLGA
+472 IATIELTLDQGLDA
-486 EFKPAKDNNTKG
+486 EFKPTKDNDTK
-498 NAATGNETSMRVS
+498 GNETSMRVS
-511 LPNLTV
+511 LPSLTV

-522 ALMTEKQQASFGA
+522 ALMTEKQQASSGA
-535 PINRPRIAELSPSA
+535 PINRPSVAELSPAA
-549 LSNGKRPSLLLAL
+549 LSNGERPSLLLTL

-575 QQNTSVSLP
+575 QQDTSVSLP

-593 SPGFGLSSSG
+593 SPDF
-603 LSSSGLS
+603 GLS
-610 SSDFSSSDFSSSGS
+610 SSDFSSSGLSSSGS

-651 LRLSL
+651 LQLSL

-682 AVAELQLNQG
+682 AAAELQLNEG

-698 GKLALEPTNA
+698 GKLALEPTSE
-708 GQQLDFS
+708 GQQLNFS

-747 PFSGSFNQGKLKLSL
+747 PLSGSFNQGKLKLSL

-789 SPGLSRTLDANL
+789 SPGLSRTLDASL

-981 TLAKEAKAPAE
+981 TLDKEAKAPAE

-1028 DSNQSTQ
+1028 DNNQSTQ
-1035 AKLLPEFRDADIQV
+1035 AKLLPGFRDADIQV

-1179 VEVKGQAEGIER
+1179 VEVKGKAEGIER

>member
-64 LAPEGWDRLSFDYL
+64 LAPEGWDRLNFDYL

-116 PPGSID
+116 PTGSTD

-140 TPELL
+140 TPALL

-173 SLQRVAGVSDTP
+173 SLHPKAGVSDTP
-185 NTSLTLDKASKTPS
+185 NTSLPLDKAANPQS
-199 FILLLQKLQL
+199 FILVLQKLQL

-217 ELATWLQGGQQET
+217 ELATRLQGGQ
-230 HSGTQTRQE
+230 QE

-280 DPAAAPLISAFKLD
+280 DPAAAPLVSAFKLD
-294 EILHAELMPSLGGDL
+294 EILNAKLMPSLGGDL
-309 FSQLTLDLTQGNIDS
+309 FSQLTLGLTQGNIDS

-347 LPLKAKAHNSLAD
+347 QPLKAKAHNSLTD

-366 SNAAASFSAK
+366 SSAAASFSAK

-381 RVEAEVEDSDDA
+381 KAEVEVEVEAEVEDSDGA
-393 GLHFR
+393 GLRFR
-398 FSGSTSEQLFELAP
+398 FSGSTSEQFFELAP
-412 LRLTLSTT
+412 LRLMLSTT

-454 LQQVLAQEPA
+454 LQQVLAQESA
-464 IKNQAPPL
+464 DNKQVKPL
-472 IAAIELALDQGLGA
+472 IAAIELALDQGLDA
-486 EFKPAKDNNTKG
+486 EFNPAEDNETKG
-498 NAATGNETSMRVS
+498 NAATSNEASMRVS
-511 LPNLTV
+511 LPSLTV

-535 PINRPRIAELSPSA
+535 PINRPSVAELSPAA
-549 LSNGKRPSLLLAL
+549 LSSGERPSLLLTL

-575 QQNTSVSLP
+575 QQDTSVSLP

-593 SPGFGLSSSG
+593 SPGFGLSRSDFSSSG
-603 LSSSGLS
+603 LSSSG
-610 SSDFSSSDFSSSGS
+610 SSGS
-624 SGSSSPNSKPLSAEQ
+624 NSPNSSNSKPLSAEQ

-651 LRLSL
+651 LQLSL

-682 AVAELQLNQG
+682 AAAELQLNQG

-698 GKLALEPTNA
+698 GKLALAPTSE

-715 LAANPGFSTGAIQ
+715 LAANPGFNTGAIQ

-739 GFKLSLLA
+739 DFKLSLLA
-747 PFSGSFNQGKLKLSL
+747 PLSGSFNQGKLKLSL

-853 FSQTIDWQD
+853 LSQTIDWQD
-862 NRLISEE
+862 NRLISKE
-869 NWQLDNIPLHSR
+869 NWQLDNIPLHS
-881 HDFMPIWP
+881 HHNFMPIWP
-889 KRAKD
+889 QRAKD

-981 TLAKEAKAPAE
+981 TLAKEARAPAE

-1035 AKLLPEFRDADIQV
+1035 AKLLPGFRDADIQV

-1179 VEVKGQAEGIER
+1179 VEVKGKAEGIER

>member
-27 GALLVGLA
+27 GALLMGLA

-109 TGEASTP
+109 AGEASTP
-116 PPGSID
+116 PPGSTD

-131 SYRDAGFSL
+131 SYQDAGFSL

-173 SLQRVAGVSDTP
+173 SLQPEAGVSDTP
-185 NTSLTLDKASKTPS
+185 NTSLTLDKAGNTPS
-199 FILLLQKLQL
+199 FTLLLQKLQL

-261 LTSQLHLKALQQA
+261 LTSHLHLKALQQA

-280 DPAAAPLISAFKLD
+280 DPTAAPLISAFKLD
-294 EILHAELMPSLGGDL
+294 EILNAELMPSLGGDL
-309 FSQLTLDLTQGNIDS
+309 FSQLALDLTQGNIDS

-336 GLEQVALEITP
+336 GLEQVALKITP
-347 LPLKAKAHNSLAD
+347 LPLEAKAHNSLTD

-376 ASANA
+376 AEA
-381 RVEAEVEDSDDA
+381 EAEVKDSDGA
-393 GLHFR
+393 GLRFR
-398 FSGSTSEQLFELAP
+398 FSGSTSEQIFELAP

-448 ESQLAQ
+448 ELQLAQ
-454 LQQVLAQEPA
+454 LQQVLAQKSAE
-464 IKNQAPPL
+464 KKQVKPL
-472 IAAIELALDQGLGA
+472 IAAIELTLDQGLGA
-486 EFKPAKDNNTKG
+486 ELKPAKDKDSKG

-511 LPNLTV
+511 LPSLTV

-522 ALMTEKQQASFGA
+522 ALMTEKQQASFGT
-535 PINRPRIAELSPSA
+535 PINRPSVAELSPAA
-549 LSNGKRPSLLLAL
+549 LSNGERPSLLLTL

-575 QQNTSVSLP
+575 QQDTSVSSP

-593 SPGFGLSSSG
+593 SPGSG
-603 LSSSGLS
+603 LSNPGL
-610 SSDFSSSDFSSSGS
+610 SSSGS
-624 SGSSSPNSKPLSAEQ
+624 SGSNSPNSSNSKPLSAEQ

-656 EQLPLEQASTD
+656 EPLPLEQARTD

-682 AVAELQLNQG
+682 AAAELQLNEG

-698 GKLALEPTNA
+698 GKLALEPTSE

-728 AGIEDKSIQLS
+728 AGIEDKSIHLS

-747 PFSGSFNQGKLKLSL
+747 PLSGSFNQGKLKLSL

-770 ELQAKSGPLAL
+770 ELQAKSGPLTL

-981 TLAKEAKAPAE
+981 TLDKEAKAPAE

-1028 DSNQSTQ
+1028 DNNQSTQ
-1035 AKLLPEFRDADIQV
+1035 AKLLPGFRDADIQV

-1179 VEVKGQAEGIER
+1179 VEVKGKAEGIER

>member
-27 GALLVGLA
+27 GALLMGLA

-40 RPQWLLPHI
+40 RPHWLLPHL

-116 PPGSID
+116 PGSTD

-140 TPELL
+140 TPALL
-145 LPGGDDGGQSLALDL
+145 LPGGDAGGQSLALDL

-173 SLQRVAGVSDTP
+173 SLQPKAGVSDTP
-185 NTSLTLDKASKTPS
+185 NTSLTLDKAGKTPS
-199 FILLLQKLQL
+199 FTLLLQKLQF
-209 SPSGQLVT
+209 SASGQLVT
-217 ELATWLQGGQQET
+217 ELATWLQGGQQEA

-294 EILHAELMPSLGGDL
+294 EIVNAKLMPSLGGDL

-324 RHCWSAPTIAMP
+324 RHCWAAPTIAMP

-347 LPLKAKAHNSLAD
+347 LPLEDKAHSPLAD

-366 SNAAASFSAK
+366 SSAAASFNANPK

-381 RVEAEVEDSDDA
+381 KAEVKDSDGA
-393 GLHFR
+393 GLRFR
-398 FSGSTSEQLFELAP
+398 FSGSTSEQIFELAP

-428 ALLAANSPSAQASA
+428 ALLAATSAQTSA

-464 IKNQAPPL
+464 EKKQVKPL
-472 IAAIELALDQGLGA
+472 IAAIELTLDQGLDA
-486 EFKPAKDNNTKG
+486 EFKPTKDNDTK
-498 NAATGNETSMRVS
+498 GNETSMRVS
-511 LPNLTV
+511 LPSLTV

-522 ALMTEKQQASFGA
+522 ALMTEKQQASFGT
-535 PINRPRIAELSPSA
+535 PINRPSVAELSPAA
-549 LSNGKRPSLLLAL
+549 LSNGERPSLLLTL

-575 QQNTSVSLP
+575 QQDTSVSSP

-593 SPGFGLSSSG
+593 SPGFGLSSSDF
-603 LSSSGLS
+603 SSSGLS
-610 SSDFSSSDFSSSGS
+610 SS
-624 SGSSSPNSKPLSAEQ
+624 GSSSPNSSNSKPLSAEQ

-651 LRLSL
+651 LQLSL

-682 AVAELQLNQG
+682 AAAELQLNEG

-698 GKLALEPTNA
+698 GKLALEPTSE

-739 GFKLSLLA
+739 GFKLSLLD
-747 PFSGSFNQGKLKLSL
+747 PLTGSFNQGKLKLSL

-923 PPELVLRGETHM
+923 PPELILRGETHM

-1035 AKLLPEFRDADIQV
+1035 AKLLPGFRDADIQV

-1179 VEVKGQAEGIER
+1179 VEVKGKAEGIER

>member
-27 GALLVGLA
+27 GALLMGLA

-109 TGEASTP
+109 AGEASTP
-116 PPGSID
+116 PPGSTD

-131 SYRDAGFSL
+131 SYQDAGFSL

-173 SLQRVAGVSDTP
+173 SLQPEAGVSDTP
-185 NTSLTLDKASKTPS
+185 NTSLTLNKAGNTPS
-199 FILLLQKLQL
+199 FTLMLQKLQL

-217 ELATWLQGGQQET
+217 ELATRLQGVQQET

-294 EILHAELMPSLGGDL
+294 EIVNAELMPSLGGDL

-324 RHCWSAPTIAMP
+324 RHCWSTPTIAMP
-336 GLEQVALEITP
+336 GLEQVALKITP
-347 LPLKAKAHNSLAD
+347 QPLEAKAHNSLTD

-376 ASANA
+376 A
-381 RVEAEVEDSDDA
+381 EAEVKDSDGA
-393 GLHFR
+393 GLRFR
-398 FSGSTSEQLFELAP
+398 FSGSTSEQIFELAP

-428 ALLAANSPSAQASA
+428 ALLAATSTSAQTSA
-442 TKAAEL
+442 TQAAEL

-464 IKNQAPPL
+464 EKKQVKPL
-472 IAAIELALDQGLGA
+472 IAAIELALDQGLDA
-486 EFKPAKDNNTKG
+486 EFKPTKVTDTKN

-511 LPNLTV
+511 LPSLTV

-522 ALMTEKQQASFGA
+522 ALMTEKQQASFGT
-535 PINRPRIAELSPSA
+535 PINQPSAAKLSPAA
-549 LSNGKRPSLLLAL
+549 LSSGERPSLLLTL

-575 QQNTSVSLP
+575 QQDTSVSLP

-593 SPGFGLSSSG
+593 SPGSG
-603 LSSSGLS
+603 L
-610 SSDFSSSDFSSSGS
+610 SSSGS
-624 SGSSSPNSKPLSAEQ
+624 SGSSSPNSSNSKPLSAEQ

-651 LRLSL
+651 LQLSL
-656 EQLPLEQASTD
+656 NQLPLEQASTD

-682 AVAELQLNQG
+682 AAAELQLNEGASLNKG

-698 GKLALEPTNA
+698 GKLALEPTSE
-708 GQQLDFS
+708 GQQLNFS

-739 GFKLSLLA
+739 GFKLSLLD
-747 PFSGSFNQGKLKLSL
+747 PLSGSFNQGKLKLSL

-894 PLGYRLNSRWTLDTD
+894 PLGYRLNSCWTLDTD

-981 TLAKEAKAPAE
+981 TLDKEAKAPAE

-1035 AKLLPEFRDADIQV
+1035 AKLLPGFRDADIQV

-1179 VEVKGQAEGIER
+1179 VEVKGKAEGIER

>member
-1 MRYRLPSKKRLT
+1 M
-13 VWAVGLLLLLVLLP
+13 LLLLVLLP
-27 GALLVGLA
+27 STLLVGLV

-116 PPGSID
+116 PPGSTD

-131 SYRDAGFSL
+131 SYQDAGFSL

-173 SLQRVAGVSDTP
+173 SLQPKAGVSDTP
-185 NTSLTLDKASKTPS
+185 NTSLTLNKAGNTPS
-199 FILLLQKLQL
+199 FTLMLQKLQL

-217 ELATWLQGGQQET
+217 ELATRLQGVQQET

-294 EILHAELMPSLGGDL
+294 EIVNAELMPSLGGDL

-336 GLEQVALEITP
+336 GLEQVALKITP
-347 LPLKAKAHNSLAD
+347 LPLEAKAHNSLTD

-366 SNAAASFSAK
+366 SNAAASFNANPK

-381 RVEAEVEDSDDA
+381 KAEVKDSDGA
-393 GLHFR
+393 GLRFR
-398 FSGSTSEQLFELAP
+398 FSGSTSEQIFELAP

-428 ALLAANSPSAQASA
+428 ALLAATPAQASA

-454 LQQVLAQEPA
+454 LQQVLAQESA
-464 IKNQAPPL
+464 EKKQVKPL
-472 IAAIELALDQGLGA
+472 IAAIELALEQGLDA
-486 EFKPAKDNNTKG
+486 ELKPAKDNDTK
-498 NAATGNETSMRVS
+498 GNETSMRVS
-511 LPNLTV
+511 LPSLTV

-522 ALMTEKQQASFGA
+522 ALMTEKQQASTGA
-535 PINRPRIAELSPSA
+535 PINRPSAAELSPAA
-549 LSNGKRPSLLLAL
+549 LSSGERPSLLLTF
-562 ENLQLQLPKATGA
+562 ENLQLQLPKVARA
-575 QQNTSVSLP
+575 QQDTSVSLP

-593 SPGFGLSSSG
+593 STGFGL
-603 LSSSGLS
+603 
-610 SSDFSSSDFSSSGS
+610 SSSGS
-624 SGSSSPNSKPLSAEQ
+624 SGSSSPNSSDSKPLSAEQ

-651 LRLSL
+651 LQLSL

-667 WRLEASLPSGFRWQS
+667 WRLEASLPIGFRWQS
-682 AVAELQLNQG
+682 AAAELQLNEGASLNKG

-698 GKLALEPTNA
+698 GKLALEPTSE

-747 PFSGSFNQGKLKLSL
+747 PLSGSFNQGKLKLSL
-762 PAVSSQLG
+762 PAVSSQLS

-801 NQKRHLPLLSQ
+801 NQKRHLPLLNQ

-965 SQLPFEGA
+965 SQLPFDGA

-981 TLAKEAKAPAE
+981 TLDKEAKAPAE

-1035 AKLLPEFRDADIQV
+1035 AKLLPGFRDADIQV

-1179 VEVKGQAEGIER
+1179 VEVKGKAEGIER